1 MKKSLFTLTLFF
13 LIALFISC
21 TPIIKQDDL
30 CQNDANVIISL
41 SQPAARFTSSDT
53 YTLSYYTWKLIIY
66 EQNGT
71 IRKQEDFNGE
81 QTYQYQTK
89 LEPAVYHISLTGTK
103 GDSSSSNSAIPDTLQ
118 AEQTISVTEGE
129 KVKNVILVPHSVY
142 SGDGKLGIYITFNLQ
157 DTPSDDPITVDA
169 KLVNYYSKEEIPL
182 KVEDFSITTTNN
194 QETDAQAYQLETKS
208 TTDSSSDTRYISVP
222 SGLYKIYINLNYKV
236 NDLDKTITL
245 VDDRVDNLLE
255 VVPDSDET
263 KITSYILDLCSS
275 ARLKYFTYHDSPSS
289 EKKGNGSSADAPAY
303 LDDILK
309 KRYSNPN
316 ILEIVINDTT
326 STLSTSEETEVPPV
340 PNVDVNFLQE
350 GITYNLNFS
359 QTDNGYT
366 YSYCLKKTSPG
377 EITLTTTC
385 NSNLPLK
392 FTNSSSNHINI
403 TFTPDTSTDIPS
415 ITPSLGKGV
424 SLTYDNSTS
433 GTATSILIPS
443 DLQYNSYYENIPY
456 LIIKNPITES
466 SDIQPQLTTS
476 NQDQE
481 LDFSFATETTSDG
494 STSDDSTS
502 IKKYYLTTYSS
513 AKVPL
518 YTINSNK
525 IAYASLSDPGS
536 FKYIEDADITDLID
550 LTIDK
555 DNNLYLLYEY
565 TPESNTSPNNAYYK
579 VKKMPRDGNPSKTYI
594 IDNIDTD
601 KIPISV
607 KVGLDG
613 EIYLILESSFNHY
626 FAKLK
631 KNDTYDYYDVVSLS
645 EDSSSNQENI
655 ITSTITADSSG
666 NIFIAKCTTTIT
678 DDKKELR
685 TYTLTKYTVNGD
697 NVYTR
702 DDNYEPFLQ
711 LLCSVI
717 SDYPYITYNLE
728 GDSELKELFYS
739 GTDENGNTY
748 TSNNYLKLSDCYIK
762 GDYIY
767 ITVSLFNNACRGT
780 ILKINL
786 SDGKIAETPKLI
798 DENVYSSN
806 SYTHDEGKFYGP
818 SKIIAIKEDDL
829 YIVDEG
835 YIKDDSN
842 QPEKNSLIKLNLN
855 NLSSL
860 SRIKDIDGFYFSETS
875 YSFY

>member
-41 SQPAARFTSSDT
+41 SQPAARFTSSYT
-53 YTLSYYTWKLIIY
+53 YTLSDYTWQLIIY

-71 IRKQEDFNGE
+71 RREQKDFNGG

-103 GDSSSSNSAIPDTLQ
+103 GDSPSSNSAIPDTLQ

-142 SGDGKLGIYITFNLQ
+142 SGEGKLGIYITFNLQ
-157 DTPSDDPITVDA
+157 DAPSVDLITVAA

-182 KVEDFSITTTNN
+182 KVKDFLITTTEN
-194 QETDAQAYQLETKS
+194 QETNAQAYLLEFS
-208 TTDSSSDTRYISVP
+208 TTDSSSNTGYISVP

-236 NDLDKTITL
+236 NDMDKTITL

-263 KITSYILDLCSS
+263 KTTSYELNLCSS
-275 ARLKYFTYHDSPSS
+275 TKLKYFTYHGSPSS
-289 EKKGNGSSADAPAY
+289 ENKGNGSSADAPAY

-326 STLSTSEETEVPPV
+326 STLSTSEGTEVPPV
-340 PNVDVNFLQE
+340 PNVDVGLLQE
-350 GITYNLNFS
+350 GITYTLNFS
-359 QTDNGYT
+359 KTENDYT

-377 EITLTTTC
+377 EIELTASC
-385 NSNLPLK
+385 YSNDLPLR

-403 TFTPDTSTDIPS
+403 TFEPTYLYP

-424 SLTYDNSTS
+424 SLIYNNSTS
-433 GTATSILIPS
+433 ETGPSILIPS
-443 DLQYNSYYENIPY
+443 DLKYNPYYENIPY

-466 SDIQPQLTTS
+466 SDIPSQLTTS

-494 STSDDSTS
+494 STS

-518 YTINSNK
+518 YTINSNT
-525 IAYASLSDPGS
+525 IAYASLSNPDS

-565 TPESNTSPNNAYYK
+565 TPEAGTSQNNAYYK

-594 IDNIDTD
+594 IDNIEAGKT
-601 KIPISV
+601 PISV

-613 EIYLILESSFNHY
+613 EIYLTLDSSSNHS

-645 EDSSSNQENI
+645 EDSSSNLENI

-666 NIFIAKCTTTIT
+666 NIYIAKGTTTTT
-678 DDKKELR
+678 DQKELLL

-697 NVYTR
+697 NYKPVNDYGSS
-702 DDNYEPFLQ
+702 FLQ
-711 LLCSVI
+711 LLCSDS
-717 SDYPYITYNLE
+717 SDYPYKTYNLD

-739 GTDENGNTY
+739 G
-748 TSNNYLKLSDCYIK
+748 NNEDGSKAYSYNDYLKLSDCYIK

-767 ITVSLFNNACRGT
+767 ITVSLSVNKPCRGT

-798 DENVYSSN
+798 DENVYSSD
-806 SYTHDEGKFYGP
+806 SYNHDEGNFYGP

-835 YIKDDSN
+835 YIKDVSD
-842 QPEKNSLIKLNLN
+842 QPQKNSLIKLNLN

-860 SRIKDIDGFYFSETS
+860 FRIKDINEFDFSET
-875 YSFY
+875 YSF

>member
-30 CQNDANVIISL
+30 CQNDTNVIISL
-41 SQPAARFTSSDT
+41 SQPAARFTSSNT
-53 YTLSYYTWKLIIY
+53 YTLSDYTWKLIIY
-66 EQNGT
+66 EQNRT
-71 IRKQEDFNGE
+71 IREQKDFNGG

-142 SGDGKLGIYITFNLQ
+142 SGEGKLGIYITFNLQ
-157 DTPSDDPITVDA
+157 DTPSDAPINVAA

-182 KVEDFSITTTNN
+182 KAEDFLITFTDN
-194 QETDAQAYQLETKS
+194 QETSARAYQLESKS
-208 TTDSSSDTRYISVP
+208 TTDSSSNTRYISVP

-236 NDLDKTITL
+236 NGLDKTITL

-255 VVPDSDET
+255 VVPAKT
-263 KITSYILDLCSS
+263 TSYELNLCSS
-275 ARLKYFTYHDSPSS
+275 AKLKYFTYHGSLSS
-289 EKKGNGSSADAPAY
+289 ENKGNGSSADAPAY

-326 STLSTSEETEVPPV
+326 STLSTSEGTEVPPV
-340 PNVDVNFLQE
+340 PNVDVGLLQE
-350 GITYNLNFS
+350 GITYTLNFS
-359 QTDNGYT
+359 KTENDYT

-377 EITLTTTC
+377 EIELTASC
-385 NSNLPLK
+385 NSNDLPLR

-403 TFTPDTSTDIPS
+403 TFEPTYLYP

-433 GTATSILIPS
+433 ETGPSILIPS
-443 DLQYNSYYENIPY
+443 DLQYNPYYENIPY
-456 LIIKNPITES
+456 LIIKNSNIEG

-476 NQDQE
+476 NQE
-481 LDFSFATETTSDG
+481 LNFSFATETP
-494 STSDDSTS
+494 SDDSTS

-518 YTINSNK
+518 YTINNNE
-525 IAYASLSDPGS
+525 IAYASLSDPDS
-536 FKYIEDADITDLID
+536 FKYIEDADIANLID

-555 DNNLYLLYEY
+555 DNNLYLLYKYKQTVEP
-565 TPESNTSPNNAYYK
+565 TNSPYK

-594 IDNIDTD
+594 IDNIEAGKT
-601 KIPISV
+601 PISV

-613 EIYLILESSFNHY
+613 EIYLILESSSNHY

-631 KNDTYDYYDVVSLS
+631 KNDTCDYYDVVSLS
-645 EDSSSNQENI
+645 EDSSSNQEDI
-655 ITSTITADSSG
+655 KTSTITADSSG
-666 NIFIAKCTTTIT
+666 NIYIAKGTTTT
-678 DDKKELR
+678 TEQKELLL

-702 DDNYEPFLQ
+702 DDNYQPFLQ
-711 LLCSVI
+711 LSI
-717 SDYPYITYNLE
+717 DNTYYTYTLYGE
-728 GDSELKELFYS
+728 SELKELFYS
-739 GTDENGNTY
+739 GTDENDNNTY

-798 DENVYSSN
+798 DENVYSSG
-806 SYTHDEGKFYGP
+806 SYTHDEGNFYGP

-835 YIKDDSN
+835 YINDGSD
-842 QPEKNSLIKLNLN
+842 QPKKNSLIKLNLN

-860 SRIKDIDGFYFSETS
+860 SRIKDIDGFKFDFSETS

>member
-13 LIALFISC
+13 FIALFISC

-53 YTLSYYTWKLIIY
+53 YTLSDYTWNLIIY
-66 EQNGT
+66 EQNRT
-71 IRKQEDFNGE
+71 IREQKDFNGG

-103 GDSSSSNSAIPDTLQ
+103 GDSPSSNPAIPDTLQ

-142 SGDGKLGIYITFNLQ
+142 SGEGKLEILITSNLQ
-157 DTPSDDPITVDA
+157 DAPSVDLITVAA

-182 KVEDFSITTTNN
+182 KVEDFSITITNN
-194 QETDAQAYQLETKS
+194 QETNAQAYQLKSKS
-208 TTDSSSDTRYISVP
+208 TTESSSNTGYISVP

-263 KITSYILDLCSS
+263 KTTSYELNLCSS
-275 ARLKYFTYHDSPSS
+275 TKLKYFTYHGSPSS
-289 EKKGNGSSADAPAY
+289 ENKGNGSSADAPAY

-326 STLSTSEETEVPPV
+326 SILSTSEGTEVPPV
-340 PNVDVNFLQE
+340 PNVDVGLLQE
-350 GITYNLNFS
+350 GITYTLNFS
-359 QTDNGYT
+359 KTENGYT
-366 YSYCLKKTSPG
+366 YSLKKTSSG

-385 NSNLPLK
+385 NSDLPLR
-392 FTNSSSNHINI
+392 FINSSSNHINI
-403 TFTPDTSTDIPS
+403 TFTPDTNTDISS

-424 SLTYDNSTS
+424 SLTYDNSTSS

-456 LIIKNPITES
+456 LIIKNPNIEG

-494 STSDDSTS
+494 SIS

-518 YTINSNK
+518 YTIDYNK

-536 FKYIEDADITDLID
+536 FKFIEDADIANLID

-565 TPESNTSPNNAYYK
+565 TVESADYPYK

-594 IDNIDTD
+594 INTD
-601 KIPISV
+601 DVDKTPISV

-613 EIYLILESSFNHY
+613 EIYLILESSSNHY

-631 KNDTYDYYDVVSLS
+631 KADDNDNYYVDSDNNLS
-645 EDSSSNQENI
+645 KDKYSKQEDI
-655 ITSTITADSSG
+655 KTSTITADSSG
-666 NIFIAKCTTTIT
+666 NIYIAKDTLTTTT
-678 DDKKELR
+678 NQKELH

-711 LLCSVI
+711 LLCSDS
-717 SDYPYITYNLE
+717 SDYPYKTYNLDGD

-739 GTDENGNTY
+739 GNTGDTKNY
-748 TSNNYLKLSDCYIK
+748 SSNDYLKLSDCYIK

-767 ITVSLFNNACRGT
+767 ITVSLFSNACRGT
-780 ILKINL
+780 ILKIKL

-798 DENVYSSN
+798 DENVYSSG
-806 SYTHDEGKFYGP
+806 SYTHDEGNFYGP

-835 YIKDDSN
+835 CTKKSGELPIN
-842 QPEKNSLIKLNLN
+842 KNSLIKLNLN

-860 SRIKDIDGFYFSETS
+860 SRIKDIDGFDFSETY
-875 YSFY
+875 YSF

>member
-41 SQPAARFTSSDT
+41 SQPAARFTSSYT
-53 YTLSYYTWKLIIY
+53 YTLSDYTWKLIIY

-71 IRKQEDFNGE
+71 IRKQEDFNGG

-103 GDSSSSNSAIPDTLQ
+103 GDSPSLAIPDTLQ

-142 SGDGKLGIYITFNLQ
+142 SGKGELGILIDFNLQ
-157 DTPSDDPITVDA
+157 DTPSDDPINVDA

-182 KVEDFSITTTNN
+182 KDLSITNN
-194 QETDAQAYQLETKS
+194 QETNAQAYLLEIS
-208 TTDSSSDTRYISVP
+208 PTDSSSNTGYISVT

-236 NDLDKTITL
+236 NDMDKTITL

-255 VVPDSDET
+255 VVSDKT
-263 KITSYILDLCSS
+263 TSYLLDLCSS
-275 ARLKYFTYHDSPSS
+275 TKLKYFTYHGSPSS

-326 STLSTSEETEVPPV
+326 STLSTSEGTEVPPV
-340 PNVDVNFLQE
+340 PNVDVDLLQE
-350 GITYNLNFS
+350 GITYTLNFS
-359 QTDNGYT
+359 KTENDYT
-366 YSYCLKKTSPG
+366 YSLKKTSPE

-385 NSNLPLK
+385 NSDLPLR

-403 TFTPDTSTDIPS
+403 TFTPDTDTDIPS

-433 GTATSILIPS
+433 SGTATSILIPS
-443 DLQYNSYYENIPY
+443 DLKYNSYYENIPY

-466 SDIQPQLTTS
+466 SDITSKLATS

-481 LDFSFATETTSDG
+481 LDFSFATETTSD
-494 STSDDSTS
+494 DSTS

-513 AKVPL
+513 TKVPL
-518 YTINSNK
+518 YTIDKNK
-525 IAYASLSDPGS
+525 IAYASFSDPDS
-536 FKYIEDADITDLID
+536 FKYIEDADIANLID

-565 TPESNTSPNNAYYK
+565 TPEPDISADYPYK

-594 IDNIDTD
+594 INNTDDVD

-613 EIYLILESSFNHY
+613 EIYLILETSSSSSPNHY

-631 KNDTYDYYDVVSLS
+631 KNENTGYDANSENNLS
-645 EDSSSNQENI
+645 KDKYSKQENI

-666 NIFIAKCTTTIT
+666 NIYIAKGTTTTT
-678 DDKKELR
+678 DDQELL

-711 LLCSVI
+711 LSSVS
-717 SDYPYITYNLE
+717 SDNYYKTYNLY
-728 GDSELKELFYS
+728 GNSKLKELFYS
-739 GTDENGNTY
+739 GTDKNGINTY
-748 TSNNYLKLSDCYIK
+748 TSNKYLKLSDCYIK

-786 SDGKIAETPKLI
+786 SDGNIAETPKLI
-798 DENVYSSN
+798 DENVYSSD
-806 SYTHDEGKFYGP
+806 SYNHDEGNFYGP

-835 YIKDDSN
+835 CIKNGSD
-842 QPEKNSLIKLNLN
+842 QAKKNSLIKLNLN

-860 SRIKDIDGFYFSETS
+860 SRIKDINEFDFDFSETS
-875 YSFY
+875 YSF

>member
-53 YTLSYYTWKLIIY
+53 YTLSDYTWKLIIY

-71 IRKQEDFNGE
+71 IREQKDFNGG

-103 GDSSSSNSAIPDTLQ
+103 GDSPSLAIPDTLQ

-142 SGDGKLGIYITFNLQ
+142 SGEGELGILIDFNLQ
-157 DTPSDDPITVDA
+157 DTLSDAPINVDA

-182 KVEDFSITTTNN
+182 KDLSITNN
-194 QETDAQAYQLETKS
+194 QETNAQAYLLEIS
-208 TTDSSSDTRYISVP
+208 TTDSSSNTRYISVP
-222 SGLYKIYINLNYKV
+222 SGLYKIYINLYYKV

-255 VVPDSDET
+255 VVSDKT
-263 KITSYILDLCSS
+263 TSYLLDLCSS
-275 ARLKYFTYHDSPSS
+275 TKLKYFTYHGSPSS
-289 EKKGNGSSADAPAY
+289 ENKGNGSSADAPAY

-326 STLSTSEETEVPPV
+326 STLSTSEGTEVPPV
-340 PNVDVNFLQE
+340 PNVDVGLLQE
-350 GITYNLNFS
+350 GITYTLNFS
-359 QTDNGYT
+359 NTDNDYT
-366 YSYCLKKTSPG
+366 YSLKKTSPG

-385 NSNLPLK
+385 NSDLPLR

-403 TFTPDTSTDIPS
+403 TFTPDTNTDIPS

-443 DLQYNSYYENIPY
+443 DLKYNSYYENIPY

-466 SDIQPQLTTS
+466 SDIPSQLTTS

-494 STSDDSTS
+494 STS

-518 YTINSNK
+518 YTINDK
-525 IAYASLSDPGS
+525 IAYASLSNPDS
-536 FKYIEDADITDLID
+536 FKYIEDADIAKLID

-555 DNNLYLLYEY
+555 DNNLYLLYKY
-565 TPESNTSPNNAYYK
+565 NQTDKPTNSPYK

-594 IDNIDTD
+594 IDNIEAGKT
-601 KIPISV
+601 PISV

-613 EIYLILESSFNHY
+613 EIYLILESSSNHY

-631 KNDTYDYYDVVSLS
+631 KKDTADYYDVVSLS
-645 EDSSSNQENI
+645 EDSSSNLENI

-666 NIFIAKCTTTIT
+666 NIFIAKGTTTT
-678 DDKKELR
+678 DDQKELL

-711 LLCSVI
+711 LLS
-717 SDYPYITYNLE
+717 SDDYRTYNLE
-728 GDSELKELFYS
+728 GDSKLKELFYS
-739 GTDENGNTY
+739 GNTGDTKNY
-748 TSNNYLKLSDCYIK
+748 SYNNYLKLSDCYIK

-767 ITVSLFNNACRGT
+767 ITVSLSFNKACRGT

-798 DENVYSSN
+798 DENVYSSD
-806 SYTHDEGKFYGP
+806 SYNHDEGNFYGP

-835 YIKDDSN
+835 CIKADSG
-842 QPEKNSLIKLNLN
+842 QKEKNSLIKLNLN

>member
-41 SQPAARFTSSDT
+41 SQPAARFTSSYT
-53 YTLSYYTWKLIIY
+53 YTLSDYTWKLIIY
-66 EQNGT
+66 EQNRT
-71 IRKQEDFNGE
+71 IREQKDFNGG

-103 GDSSSSNSAIPDTLQ
+103 GDSPSSKSAIPDTLQ

-142 SGDGKLGIYITFNLQ
+142 SVEGKLEILITSNLQ
-157 DTPSDDPITVDA
+157 DTPSDDPINVDA

-182 KVEDFSITTTNN
+182 KVEDFSITITNN
-194 QETDAQAYQLETKS
+194 QETNAQAYLLEIS

-275 ARLKYFTYHDSPSS
+275 AKLKYFTYHGSPSS

-326 STLSTSEETEVPPV
+326 STLSTSEGTEVPPV
-340 PNVDVNFLQE
+340 PNIDVDLLQE
-350 GITYNLNFS
+350 GITYTLNFS
-359 QTDNGYT
+359 NTDNDYT
-366 YSYCLKKTSPG
+366 YSLKKTSPG
-377 EITLTTTC
+377 EIELTASC
-385 NSNLPLK
+385 NSNDLPLR

-403 TFTPDTSTDIPS
+403 TFTLDTNTDILS

-433 GTATSILIPS
+433 ETGPSILIPS
-443 DLQYNSYYENIPY
+443 DLQYNPYYENIPY
-456 LIIKNPITES
+456 LIIKNSNIEG
-466 SDIQPQLTTS
+466 SDIQPQLTIS
-476 NQDQE
+476 NQE

-494 STSDDSTS
+494 SIS

-518 YTINSNK
+518 YTIKDK
-525 IAYASLSDPGS
+525 IAYASLSNPDS
-536 FKYIEDADITDLID
+536 FKYIEDADIAKLID

-555 DNNLYLLYEY
+555 DNNLYLLYKY
-565 TPESNTSPNNAYYK
+565 NQSTNSPYK

-594 IDNIDTD
+594 IDNIEAGKT
-601 KIPISV
+601 PISV

-613 EIYLILESSFNHY
+613 EIYLTLDSSSNHS

-645 EDSSSNQENI
+645 EDSSSNLENI

-666 NIFIAKCTTTIT
+666 NIYIAKGTTTT
-678 DDKKELR
+678 TEQKELLL

-711 LLCSVI
+711 LSI
-717 SDYPYITYNLE
+717 DNTYYTYTLY

-739 GTDENGNTY
+739 GNNEDGSKAY

-767 ITVSLFNNACRGT
+767 ITVSLSFNKACRGT

-806 SYTHDEGKFYGP
+806 SYTHDERNFYGP

-835 YIKDDSN
+835 CIKVDSG
-842 QPEKNSLIKLNLN
+842 QKEKNSLIKLNLN

>member
-53 YTLSYYTWKLIIY
+53 YTLSDYTWKLIIY
-66 EQNGT
+66 EQNRT
-71 IRKQEDFNGE
+71 IREQKDFNGG

-103 GDSSSSNSAIPDTLQ
+103 GDSPSLAIPDTLQ

-142 SGDGKLGIYITFNLQ
+142 SGEGKLGIYITFNLQ
-157 DTPSDDPITVDA
+157 DTLSDDPINVDA

-182 KVEDFSITTTNN
+182 KDLSITNN
-194 QETDAQAYQLETKS
+194 QETNAQAYLLEIS
-208 TTDSSSDTRYISVP
+208 PTDSSSNTGYISVP

-255 VVPDSDET
+255 VVSDKT
-263 KITSYILDLCSS
+263 TSYLLDLCSS
-275 ARLKYFTYHDSPSS
+275 TKLKYFTYHGSPSS

-326 STLSTSEETEVPPV
+326 STLSTSEGTEVPPV
-340 PNVDVNFLQE
+340 PNVDVDLLQE
-350 GITYNLNFS
+350 GITYTLNFS
-359 QTDNGYT
+359 NTDNDYT
-366 YSYCLKKTSPG
+366 YSLKKTSPG
-377 EITLTTTC
+377 EITLTTSCT
-385 NSNLPLK
+385 SSDLPLR

-403 TFTPDTSTDIPS
+403 TFEPTYLYP
-415 ITPSLGKGV
+415 ITPSLGEGV
-424 SLTYDNSTS
+424 SLIYNNNSTS
-433 GTATSILIPS
+433 ETGPSILIPS
-443 DLQYNSYYENIPY
+443 DLKYNPYYENIPY
-456 LIIKNPITES
+456 LIIKNSNIEG

-476 NQDQE
+476 NQE
-481 LDFSFATETTSDG
+481 LEDFSFATETTSDG
-494 STSDDSTS
+494 SIS

-536 FKYIEDADITDLID
+536 FKYIEDADIAKLID

-555 DNNLYLLYEY
+555 DNNLYLLYKY
-565 TPESNTSPNNAYYK
+565 NQTDKPTNSPYK

-594 IDNIDTD
+594 IDNIEAGKT
-601 KIPISV
+601 PISV

-613 EIYLILESSFNHY
+613 EIYLILESSSNHY

-631 KNDTYDYYDVVSLS
+631 KNDTTGNYDANSENNLS
-645 EDSSSNQENI
+645 KDKDSKQESI

-666 NIFIAKCTTTIT
+666 NIYIAKGTTTT
-678 DDKKELR
+678 TEQKELL

-697 NVYTR
+697 DYDPVKDYGSS
-702 DDNYEPFLQ
+702 FLQ
-711 LLCSVI
+711 LSI
-717 SDYPYITYNLE
+717 DNTYNLY

-739 GTDENGNTY
+739 GTDENGDKTY
-748 TSNNYLKLSDCYIK
+748 TSKNYLKLSDCYIK

-798 DENVYSSN
+798 DENVYSSI

-818 SKIIAIKEDDL
+818 SKIIAIKEEDL

-835 YIKDDSN
+835 CIKDGNGSN
-842 QPEKNSLIKLNLN
+842 QPKKNSLIKLNLN

-860 SRIKDIDGFYFSETS
+860 SRIKDIDGFNFSETY

>member
-30 CQNDANVIISL
+30 CQNDTNVIISL

-53 YTLSYYTWKLIIY
+53 YTLSDYTWKLIIY
-66 EQNGT
+66 EQNRT
-71 IRKQEDFNGE
+71 IREQKDFNGG

-103 GDSSSSNSAIPDTLQ
+103 GDSPSLAIPDTLQ

-142 SGDGKLGIYITFNLQ
+142 SGEGKLGIYITFNLQ
-157 DTPSDDPITVDA
+157 DAPSVDLITVDA

-182 KVEDFSITTTNN
+182 KVEDFSIATTNN
-194 QETDAQAYQLETKS
+194 QETNAQAYQLESKS
-208 TTDSSSDTRYISVP
+208 TTDSSSNTGYISVP
-222 SGLYKIYINLNYKV
+222 SGLYKIYINLYYKV
-236 NDLDKTITL
+236 NDMDKTITL

-255 VVPDSDET
+255 VVSDKT
-263 KITSYILDLCSS
+263 TSYLLDLCSS
-275 ARLKYFTYHDSPSS
+275 TKLKYFTYHGSPSS
-289 EKKGNGSSADAPAY
+289 ENKGNGSSADAPAY

-326 STLSTSEETEVPPV
+326 STLSTSEGTEVPPV
-340 PNVDVNFLQE
+340 PNVDVDLLQE
-350 GITYNLNFS
+350 GITYTLNFS
-359 QTDNGYT
+359 KTENDYT
-366 YSYCLKKTSPG
+366 YSLKKTSPE

-385 NSNLPLK
+385 NSDLPLR

-403 TFTPDTSTDIPS
+403 TFTPDTDTDIPS
-415 ITPSLGKGV
+415 ITPSLGEGV

-433 GTATSILIPS
+433 GPTTSILIPS
-443 DLQYNSYYENIPY
+443 DLKYNSYYENIPY

-466 SDIQPQLTTS
+466 SDIPSQLATS
-476 NQDQE
+476 NQE

-494 STSDDSTS
+494 STS

-513 AKVPL
+513 TKVPL
-518 YTINSNK
+518 YTIKDK
-525 IAYASLSDPGS
+525 IAYASLSNPDS
-536 FKYIEDADITDLID
+536 FKYIEDADIAKLID

-555 DNNLYLLYEY
+555 DNNLYLLYKY
-565 TPESNTSPNNAYYK
+565 NQSTNSPYK

-594 IDNIDTD
+594 IDNIKDGKT
-601 KIPISV
+601 PISV

-613 EIYLILESSFNHY
+613 EIYLTLDSSSNHS

-631 KNDTYDYYDVVSLS
+631 KNDTTGNYDANSENNLS
-645 EDSSSNQENI
+645 KDKDSKQENI

-666 NIFIAKCTTTIT
+666 NIYIAKGTTTTT
-678 DDKKELR
+678 DDQELL

-711 LLCSVI
+711 LSSVS
-717 SDYPYITYNLE
+717 SDNYYKTYNLY

-739 GTDENGNTY
+739 GTDENGINY
-748 TSNNYLKLSDCYIK
+748 TSNKYLKLSDCYIK

-786 SDGKIAETPKLI
+786 SDGKIAETPRLI
-798 DENVYSSN
+798 DENVYSSG
-806 SYTHDEGKFYGP
+806 SYTHDERNFYGP

>member
-21 TPIIKQDDL
+21 TPIIKQNDL

-53 YTLSYYTWKLIIY
+53 YTLSDYTWKLIIY

-71 IRKQEDFNGE
+71 IREQKDFNGG

-103 GDSSSSNSAIPDTLQ
+103 GDSPSSNSDIPDTLQ

-142 SGDGKLGIYITFNLQ
+142 SGKGKLGIYITFNLQ
-157 DTPSDDPITVDA
+157 DAPSVDLITVAA

-182 KVEDFSITTTNN
+182 KDLSITNNSEITNN
-194 QETDAQAYQLETKS
+194 QETNAQAYLLEIS
-208 TTDSSSDTRYISVP
+208 TTDSSSNTRYISVP

-236 NDLDKTITL
+236 NGLDKTITL

-275 ARLKYFTYHDSPSS
+275 AKLKYFTYHGSPSS

-326 STLSTSEETEVPPV
+326 STLSTSEGTEVPPV
-340 PNVDVNFLQE
+340 PNVNVGLLQE
-350 GITYNLNFS
+350 GITYTLNFS
-359 QTDNGYT
+359 KIEEVYT

-377 EITLTTTC
+377 EITLTASC
-385 NSNLPLK
+385 NSNDLPLR

-403 TFTPDTSTDIPS
+403 TFTPDTNTDIPS
-415 ITPSLGKGV
+415 ITPSLGKGI

-433 GTATSILIPS
+433 EPTTSILIPS
-443 DLQYNSYYENIPY
+443 DLQYNPYYENIPY
-456 LIIKNPITES
+456 LIIKNPITEGF
-466 SDIQPQLTTS
+466 DIQPQLTTS
-476 NQDQE
+476 NQE

-494 STSDDSTS
+494 S
-502 IKKYYLTTYSS
+502 IKYYLTTYSS

-518 YTINSNK
+518 YTIDYNE
-525 IAYASLSDPGS
+525 IAYASLSDPDS
-536 FKYIEDADITDLID
+536 FKFIEDADIANLID

-565 TPESNTSPNNAYYK
+565 TPETDISAEYPYK

-594 IDNIDTD
+594 INNTDDFD

-613 EIYLILESSFNHY
+613 EIYLILESSSNHY

-631 KNDTYDYYDVVSLS
+631 KNDDNDNYYVDSDNNLS
-645 EDSSSNQENI
+645 KDKDSKQENI

-666 NIFIAKCTTTIT
+666 NIYIAKGTTTT
-678 DDKKELR
+678 TEQKELLL

-697 NVYTR
+697 N
-702 DDNYEPFLQ
+702 YEPVNNYGSSFLQ
-711 LLCSVI
+711 LSSVS
-717 SDYPYITYNLE
+717 SDNYYKTYNLE

-798 DENVYSSN
+798 DKNVYSSD
-806 SYTHDEGKFYGP
+806 SYNHDEGNFYGP

-835 YIKDDSN
+835 CIKNGSD
-842 QPEKNSLIKLNLN
+842 ETKKNSLIKLNLN

-860 SRIKDIDGFYFSETS
+860 SRIKDINEFDFSEIN
-875 YSFY
+875 YSL

>member
-30 CQNDANVIISL
+30 CQNDTNVIISL

-53 YTLSYYTWKLIIY
+53 YTLSDYTWKLIIY
-66 EQNGT
+66 EQNRT
-71 IRKQEDFNGE
+71 IREQKDFNGG

-103 GDSSSSNSAIPDTLQ
+103 GDSPSSNSAIPDTLQ

-129 KVKNVILVPHSVY
+129 KIKNVILVPHSVY
-142 SGDGKLGIYITFNLQ
+142 SGVGKLGIYITFNLQ
-157 DTPSDDPITVDA
+157 DTPPNGSITVDA

-182 KVEDFSITTTNN
+182 KDLSITNN
-194 QETDAQAYQLETKS
+194 QETNAQAYQLESKS
-208 TTDSSSDTRYISVP
+208 TTDSSPNTGAISVP

-236 NDLDKTITL
+236 NDMDKTITL

-255 VVPDSDET
+255 VVPDSDKT
-263 KITSYILDLCSS
+263 KITSYLLDLCSS
-275 ARLKYFTYHDSPSS
+275 TKLKYFTYHGSPSS
-289 EKKGNGSSADAPAY
+289 ENKGNGSSADAPAY

-326 STLSTSEETEVPPV
+326 STLSTSEGTEVPPV
-340 PNVDVNFLQE
+340 PNVNVGLLQE
-350 GITYNLNFS
+350 GITYTLNFS
-359 QTDNGYT
+359 KTENDYT
-366 YSYCLKKTSPG
+366 YSYCLKKTSPE

-385 NSNLPLK
+385 NSDLPLR

-403 TFTPDTSTDIPS
+403 TFTPDTNSDIPS
-415 ITPSLGKGV
+415 IAPFLEKGV
-424 SLTYDNSTS
+424 SLIYNNSTS
-433 GTATSILIPS
+433 ETGPSISIPS
-443 DLQYNSYYENIPY
+443 DLKYNPYYENIPY

-466 SDIQPQLTTS
+466 SDIPSQLTTS

-481 LDFSFATETTSDG
+481 LDFSFATETP
-494 STSDDSTS
+494 SDDSTS

-518 YTINSNK
+518 YTINDK
-525 IAYASLSDPGS
+525 IAYASLSNPDS
-536 FKYIEDADITDLID
+536 FKYIEDADIAELID

-555 DNNLYLLYEY
+555 DNNLYLLYKYNQTVEP
-565 TPESNTSPNNAYYK
+565 TNSSYK

-594 IDNIDTD
+594 IDNIEAGKT
-601 KIPISV
+601 PISV

-613 EIYLILESSFNHY
+613 EIYLTLKTSSSSSPNHY

-631 KNDTYDYYDVVSLS
+631 KNDNTGYDANSENNLS
-645 EDSSSNQENI
+645 KDKDSKQENI

-666 NIFIAKCTTTIT
+666 NIYIAKGTTTT
-678 DDKKELR
+678 TEQKELLL

-697 NVYTR
+697 N
-702 DDNYEPFLQ
+702 YEPVNNYGSSFLQ
-711 LLCSVI
+711 LSSVS
-717 SDYPYITYNLE
+717 SDNYYKTYNLE

-798 DENVYSSN
+798 DKNVYSSD
-806 SYTHDEGKFYGP
+806 SYTHDEGNFYGP

-835 YIKDDSN
+835 YIEDGSN
-842 QPEKNSLIKLNLN
+842 QPKKNSLIKLNLN

-860 SRIKDIDGFYFSETS
+860 SRIKDINEFDFSETS
-875 YSFY
+875 YSF

>member
-1 MKKSLFTLTLFF
+1 M
-13 LIALFISC
+13 
-21 TPIIKQDDL
+21 
-30 CQNDANVIISL
+30 
-41 SQPAARFTSSDT
+41 
-53 YTLSYYTWKLIIY
+53 
-66 EQNGT
+66 
-71 IRKQEDFNGE
+71 
-81 QTYQYQTK
+81 
-89 LEPAVYHISLTGTK
+89 
-103 GDSSSSNSAIPDTLQ
+103 
-118 AEQTISVTEGE
+118 
-129 KVKNVILVPHSVY
+129 
-142 SGDGKLGIYITFNLQ
+142 
-157 DTPSDDPITVDA
+157 
-169 KLVNYYSKEEIPL
+169 
-182 KVEDFSITTTNN
+182 
-194 QETDAQAYQLETKS
+194 
-208 TTDSSSDTRYISVP
+208 
-222 SGLYKIYINLNYKV
+222 
-236 NDLDKTITL
+236 
-245 VDDRVDNLLE
+245 
-255 VVPDSDET
+255 
-263 KITSYILDLCSS
+263 
-275 ARLKYFTYHDSPSS
+275 
-289 EKKGNGSSADAPAY
+289 
-303 LDDILK
+303 
-309 KRYSNPN
+309 
-316 ILEIVINDTT
+316 
-326 STLSTSEETEVPPV
+326 
-340 PNVDVNFLQE
+340 
-350 GITYNLNFS
+350 
-359 QTDNGYT
+359 
-366 YSYCLKKTSPG
+366 KKTSPG

-385 NSNLPLK
+385 NSNDLPLR

-403 TFTPDTSTDIPS
+403 TFEPTYLYP
-415 ITPSLGKGV
+415 ITPSLGEGV

-433 GTATSILIPS
+433 GPTTSILIPS

-466 SDIQPQLTTS
+466 FDIPSQLTTS

-494 STSDDSTS
+494 STS

-513 AKVPL
+513 TKVPL
-518 YTINSNK
+518 YTINDK
-525 IAYASLSDPGS
+525 IAYASLSNPGS

-555 DNNLYLLYEY
+555 DNNLYLLYKY
-565 TPESNTSPNNAYYK
+565 TPEAGTSQNNAYYK

-594 IDNIDTD
+594 IDNIETG
-601 KIPISV
+601 KTPISV

-613 EIYLILESSFNHY
+613 EIYLILKTSSSSSPNHY

-631 KNDTYDYYDVVSLS
+631 KNDNTGYDANSENNLS
-645 EDSSSNQENI
+645 KDKDSKQENI

-666 NIFIAKCTTTIT
+666 NIYIAKGTTTTTT
-678 DDKKELR
+678 DDKKELL

-711 LLCSVI
+711 LSV
-717 SDYPYITYNLE
+717 DKTNYTYNLY

-739 GTDENGNTY
+739 GTDENDNNTY

-798 DENVYSSN
+798 DENVYSSD
-806 SYTHDEGKFYGP
+806 SYNHDEGNFYGP

-835 YIKDDSN
+835 CIKGDGSD
-842 QPEKNSLIKLNLN
+842 PIKKNSLIKLNLN

-860 SRIKDIDGFYFSETS
+860 SRIKDIDGFNFSETY

>member
-53 YTLSYYTWKLIIY
+53 YTLSDYTWNLIIY
-66 EQNGT
+66 EQNRT
-71 IRKQEDFNGE
+71 IREQKDFNGG

-103 GDSSSSNSAIPDTLQ
+103 GDSPSSNPAIPDTLQ

-142 SGDGKLGIYITFNLQ
+142 SGEGKLGIYITFNLQ
-157 DTPSDDPITVDA
+157 DTPSDAPITVDA

-194 QETDAQAYQLETKS
+194 QETNAQAYLLEIS
-208 TTDSSSDTRYISVP
+208 TTDSSSNTGYISVP

-275 ARLKYFTYHDSPSS
+275 TKLKYFTYHGSPSS

-326 STLSTSEETEVPPV
+326 STLSTSEGTEVPPV
-340 PNVDVNFLQE
+340 PNVDVGLLQE
-350 GITYNLNFS
+350 GITYTLNFS
-359 QTDNGYT
+359 KTENDYT

-377 EITLTTTC
+377 EIELTASC
-385 NSNLPLK
+385 YSNDLPLR

-403 TFTPDTSTDIPS
+403 TFEPTYLYP

-424 SLTYDNSTS
+424 SLIYNNNSTS
-433 GTATSILIPS
+433 ETGPSILIPS
-443 DLQYNSYYENIPY
+443 DLKYNPYYENIPY
-456 LIIKNPITES
+456 LIIKGF
-466 SDIQPQLTTS
+466 DIQPQLTTS

-494 STSDDSTS
+494 SIS

-518 YTINSNK
+518 YTIDYNEIDYNE
-525 IAYASLSDPGS
+525 IAYASLSDPDS
-536 FKYIEDADITDLID
+536 FKYIEDADIANLID

-555 DNNLYLLYEY
+555 DNNLYLLYKYKQTVEP
-565 TPESNTSPNNAYYK
+565 TNSPYK

-594 IDNIDTD
+594 IDNIEAGKT
-601 KIPISV
+601 PISV

-613 EIYLILESSFNHY
+613 EIYLILESSSNHY

-631 KNDTYDYYDVVSLS
+631 KNDTCDYYDVVSLS
-645 EDSSSNQENI
+645 EDSSSNQEDI
-655 ITSTITADSSG
+655 KTSTITADSSG
-666 NIFIAKCTTTIT
+666 NIYIAKGTTTT
-678 DDKKELR
+678 TEQKELLL

-702 DDNYEPFLQ
+702 DDNYQPFLQ
-711 LLCSVI
+711 LSI
-717 SDYPYITYNLE
+717 DNTYYTYTLYGE
-728 GDSELKELFYS
+728 SELKELFYS
-739 GTDENGNTY
+739 GTDENDNNTY

-767 ITVSLFNNACRGT
+767 ITVSLSFNKACRGT

-786 SDGKIAETPKLI
+786 SDGKIAETSKLI
-798 DENVYSSN
+798 DKKVYEDSSD
-806 SYTHDEGKFYGP
+806 SYTHDERNFYGP

-835 YIKDDSN
+835 CIKVDSG
-842 QPEKNSLIKLNLN
+842 QKEKNSLIKLNLN

>member
-41 SQPAARFTSSDT
+41 SQPAARFTSSYP
-53 YTLSYYTWKLIIY
+53 YTLSDYTWKLIIY
-66 EQNGT
+66 EQNRT
-71 IRKQEDFNGE
+71 IREQKDFNGG

-103 GDSSSSNSAIPDTLQ
+103 GDSPSSAIPDTLQ

-142 SGDGKLGIYITFNLQ
+142 SGEGKLEILITSNLQ
-157 DTPSDDPITVDA
+157 DAPSVDLITVAA

-182 KVEDFSITTTNN
+182 KVEDFSITITNN
-194 QETDAQAYQLETKS
+194 QETNAQAYQLKSKS
-208 TTDSSSDTRYISVP
+208 TTESSSNTGAISVP

-236 NDLDKTITL
+236 NDMDKTITL

-255 VVPDSDET
+255 VVPDKT
-263 KITSYILDLCSS
+263 TSYILDLCSS
-275 ARLKYFTYHDSPSS
+275 TKLNYFTYHGSPSS
-289 EKKGNGSSADAPAY
+289 ENKGNGSSADAPAY

-326 STLSTSEETEVPPV
+326 STLSTSEGTEVPPV
-340 PNVDVNFLQE
+340 PNVDVDLLQE
-350 GITYNLNFS
+350 GITYTLNFS
-359 QTDNGYT
+359 KTENDYT
-366 YSYCLKKTSPG
+366 YSLKKTSPE
-377 EITLTTTC
+377 EIELTASC
-385 NSNLPLK
+385 NSNDLPLR

-403 TFTPDTSTDIPS
+403 TFEPTYLYP
-415 ITPSLGKGV
+415 ITPSLGEGV
-424 SLTYDNSTS
+424 SLIYNNNSTS
-433 GTATSILIPS
+433 ETGPSILIPS
-443 DLQYNSYYENIPY
+443 DLKYNSYYENIPY

-466 SDIQPQLTTS
+466 SDIPSQLATS

-494 STSDDSTS
+494 STS

-513 AKVPL
+513 TKVPL
-518 YTINSNK
+518 YTINNNE

-536 FKYIEDADITDLID
+536 FKYIEDADIAKLID

-555 DNNLYLLYEY
+555 DNNLYLLYKY
-565 TPESNTSPNNAYYK
+565 NQSTNSPYK

-594 IDNIDTD
+594 IDNIEAGKT
-601 KIPISV
+601 PISV

-613 EIYLILESSFNHY
+613 EIYLTLDSSSNHS

-631 KNDTYDYYDVVSLS
+631 KNDYTGYDANSDNNLS
-645 EDSSSNQENI
+645 KDKESKQENI

-666 NIFIAKCTTTIT
+666 NIYIAKGTTTTT
-678 DDKKELR
+678 DQKELL

-697 NVYTR
+697 DYDPVKDYGSS
-702 DDNYEPFLQ
+702 FLQ
-711 LLCSVI
+711 LLCSDS
-717 SDYPYITYNLE
+717 SDYPYKTYNLE

-739 GTDENGNTY
+739 G
-748 TSNNYLKLSDCYIK
+748 NNEDGSKAYSYNDHLKLSDCYIK

-767 ITVSLFNNACRGT
+767 ITVSLSVNKPCRGT

-786 SDGKIAETPKLI
+786 SDGKIAESPKLI
-798 DENVYSSN
+798 DENLYSSGP
-806 SYTHDEGKFYGP
+806 YTHDEGNFYGP

-835 YIKDDSN
+835 CIKGDCSDPTN
-842 QPEKNSLIKLNLN
+842 KNSLIKLNLN

-860 SRIKDIDGFYFSETS
+860 SRIKDIDRFYFSETY
-875 YSFY
+875 YSF

>member
-30 CQNDANVIISL
+30 CQNDTNVIISL

-53 YTLSYYTWKLIIY
+53 YTLSDYTWKLIIY
-66 EQNGT
+66 EQNRT
-71 IRKQEDFNGE
+71 IREQKDFNGG

-142 SGDGKLGIYITFNLQ
+142 SGEGKLGIYIAFNLQ
-157 DTPSDDPITVDA
+157 DAPSVDLITVDA

-182 KVEDFSITTTNN
+182 KVEDFLITTTDN
-194 QETDAQAYQLETKS
+194 QETSARAYQLES
-208 TTDSSSDTRYISVP
+208 TSSNNGAISVP

-236 NDLDKTITL
+236 NGLDKTTTL

-263 KITSYILDLCSS
+263 KTTSYELNLCSS
-275 ARLKYFTYHDSPSS
+275 TKLKYFTYHGSPSS
-289 EKKGNGSSADAPAY
+289 ENKGNGSSADAPAY

-326 STLSTSEETEVPPV
+326 STLSTSEGTEVPPV
-340 PNVDVNFLQE
+340 PNVDVDLLQE
-350 GITYNLNFS
+350 GITYTLNFS
-359 QTDNGYT
+359 KTENDYT
-366 YSYCLKKTSPG
+366 YSLKKTSPG
-377 EITLTTTC
+377 EIELTASC
-385 NSNLPLK
+385 NSNDLPLR

-403 TFTPDTSTDIPS
+403 TFTPDTDTDIPS

-433 GTATSILIPS
+433 ETGPSISIPS
-443 DLQYNSYYENIPY
+443 DLKYNPYYENIPY

-466 SDIQPQLTTS
+466 SDIPSQLTTS

-494 STSDDSTS
+494 SIS

-513 AKVPL
+513 TKVPL
-518 YTINSNK
+518 YTIKDK
-525 IAYASLSDPGS
+525 IAYASLSNPDS
-536 FKYIEDADITDLID
+536 FKYIEDADIAKLID

-555 DNNLYLLYEY
+555 DNNLYLLYKY
-565 TPESNTSPNNAYYK
+565 TPEAGTSPNNAYYK

-594 IDNIDTD
+594 IDNIETG
-601 KIPISV
+601 KTPISV

-613 EIYLILESSFNHY
+613 EIYLILKTSSSSSPNHY

-631 KNDTYDYYDVVSLS
+631 KNDNTGYDANSENNLS
-645 EDSSSNQENI
+645 KDKDSKQENI
-655 ITSTITADSSG
+655 ITSTITADSNG
-666 NIFIAKCTTTIT
+666 NIYIAKGTTTTTT
-678 DDKKELR
+678 DDKKELL

-697 NVYTR
+697 NYKPVNDYGSS
-702 DDNYEPFLQ
+702 FLQ
-711 LLCSVI
+711 LSSVS
-717 SDYPYITYNLE
+717 SDNYYKTYNLE

-739 GTDENGNTY
+739 GTVENGINTY

-786 SDGKIAETPKLI
+786 SDGKIVETSKLI
-798 DENVYSSN
+798 DKNVYSSG
-806 SYTHDEGKFYGP
+806 SYTHDEENFYGP

-835 YIKDDSN
+835 CIKNGSD
-842 QPEKNSLIKLNLN
+842 ETKKNSLIKLNLN

-860 SRIKDIDGFYFSETS
+860 SRIKDIDRFDFSEIN
-875 YSFY
+875 YSL

>member
-30 CQNDANVIISL
+30 CQNDTNVIISL
-41 SQPAARFTSSDT
+41 SQPVARFTSSNT
-53 YTLSYYTWKLIIY
+53 YTLSDYTWKLIIY

-71 IRKQEDFNGE
+71 IREQKDLNGG

-103 GDSSSSNSAIPDTLQ
+103 GDSPSSAIPDTLQ

-142 SGDGKLGIYITFNLQ
+142 SGKGKLGIYITFNLQ
-157 DTPSDDPITVDA
+157 DTPPVGSITVAA

-182 KVEDFSITTTNN
+182 KDLSITNN
-194 QETDAQAYQLETKS
+194 QETNAQAYLLEIP
-208 TTDSSSDTRYISVP
+208 TTDSSSNNGYISVP

-255 VVPDSDET
+255 VVPDSDKT
-263 KITSYILDLCSS
+263 KITSYLLDLCSS
-275 ARLKYFTYHDSPSS
+275 TKLKYFTYHGSPSS
-289 EKKGNGSSADAPAY
+289 ENKGNGSSADAPAY

-326 STLSTSEETEVPPV
+326 STLSTSEGTEVPPV
-340 PNVDVNFLQE
+340 PNVDVDLLQE
-350 GITYNLNFS
+350 GITYTLNFS
-359 QTDNGYT
+359 KTENGYT

-377 EITLTTTC
+377 EIELTASC
-385 NSNLPLK
+385 NSNDLPLR

-403 TFTPDTSTDIPS
+403 TFEPTYLYP
-415 ITPSLGKGV
+415 ITPSLGEGV
-424 SLTYDNSTS
+424 SLIYNNNSTS
-433 GTATSILIPS
+433 ETGPSILIPS
-443 DLQYNSYYENIPY
+443 DLKYNPYYENIPY
-456 LIIKNPITES
+456 LIIKGF
-466 SDIQPQLTTS
+466 DIQPQLTTS

-494 STSDDSTS
+494 SIS

-513 AKVPL
+513 TKVPL
-518 YTINSNK
+518 YTINDK
-525 IAYASLSDPGS
+525 IAYASLSNPDS
-536 FKYIEDADITDLID
+536 FKYIEDADIANLID

-565 TPESNTSPNNAYYK
+565 TPTVESADYPYK

-594 IDNIDTD
+594 INTDDVD

-613 EIYLILESSFNHY
+613 EIYLTLDSSSNHS

-645 EDSSSNQENI
+645 EDSSSNLENI
-655 ITSTITADSSG
+655 KTSTITADSSG
-666 NIFIAKCTTTIT
+666 NIYIAKGTTTTT
-678 DDKKELR
+678 DDQKKLL

-702 DDNYEPFLQ
+702 DDNYQPFLK
-711 LLCSVI
+711 LSI
-717 SDYPYITYNLE
+717 DNTYNLY

-739 GTDENGNTY
+739 G
-748 TSNNYLKLSDCYIK
+748 NNEDGSKAYSYNDYLKLSDCYIK

-767 ITVSLFNNACRGT
+767 ITVSLSFNKACRGT
-780 ILKINL
+780 ILKIKL
-786 SDGKIAETPKLI
+786 SDGKIAEPPKLI
-798 DENVYSSN
+798 DKKVYSSG
-806 SYTHDEGKFYGP
+806 SYTHDEGNFYGP
-818 SKIIAIKEDDL
+818 SKIIAIKEEDL

-835 YIKDDSN
+835 CIKADSG
-842 QPEKNSLIKLNLN
+842 QKEKNSLIKLNLN

>member
-13 LIALFISC
+13 FIAFFISC

-53 YTLSYYTWKLIIY
+53 YTLSDYTWQLIIY
-66 EQNGT
+66 EQNRT
-71 IRKQEDFNGE
+71 IREQKDFNGG

-103 GDSSSSNSAIPDTLQ
+103 GDSSSLAIPDTLQ

-142 SGDGKLGIYITFNLQ
+142 SGEGKLEILITSNLQ
-157 DTPSDDPITVDA
+157 DTPSDDPINVDA

-182 KVEDFSITTTNN
+182 KVEDFSITITNN
-194 QETDAQAYQLETKS
+194 QETNAQAYLLEIS

-255 VVPDSDET
+255 VVPDSGET
-263 KITSYILDLCSS
+263 KITSYELNLCSS
-275 ARLKYFTYHDSPSS
+275 TKLKYFTYHGSPSS
-289 EKKGNGSSADAPAY
+289 ENKGNGSSADAPAY

-326 STLSTSEETEVPPV
+326 STLSTSEGTEVPPV
-340 PNVDVNFLQE
+340 PNVDVGLLQE
-350 GITYNLNFS
+350 GITYTLNFS
-359 QTDNGYT
+359 KTENGYT

-377 EITLTTTC
+377 EIELTASC
-385 NSNLPLK
+385 NSNDLPLR

-403 TFTPDTSTDIPS
+403 TFEPTYLYP
-415 ITPSLGKGV
+415 ITPSLGEGV
-424 SLTYDNSTS
+424 SLIYNNSTS
-433 GTATSILIPS
+433 ETGPSILIPS
-443 DLQYNSYYENIPY
+443 DLKYNPYYENIPY
-456 LIIKNPITES
+456 LIIKNSNIEGF
-466 SDIQPQLTTS
+466 DIQPQLTTS
-476 NQDQE
+476 NQE

-494 STSDDSTS
+494 S
-502 IKKYYLTTYSS
+502 IKYYLTTYSS

-518 YTINSNK
+518 YTIDYNE
-525 IAYASLSDPGS
+525 IAYASLSNPDS
-536 FKYIEDADITDLID
+536 FKYIEDADIANLID

-555 DNNLYLLYEY
+555 DNNLYLLYKY
-565 TPESNTSPNNAYYK
+565 TPETDISADYPYK

-594 IDNIDTD
+594 INTDDVD

-613 EIYLILESSFNHY
+613 EIYLTLDSSSNHS

-631 KNDTYDYYDVVSLS
+631 KNDTNDYYDVVSLS
-645 EDSSSNQENI
+645 EDSSSNLENI

-666 NIFIAKCTTTIT
+666 NIYIAKDTITTTT
-678 DDKKELR
+678 DQKELH

-697 NVYTR
+697 N
-702 DDNYEPFLQ
+702 YEPVNDYGSSFLQ
-711 LLCSVI
+711 LLCSVS
-717 SDYPYITYNLE
+717 SDNYYKTYNLY

-739 GTDENGNTY
+739 G
-748 TSNNYLKLSDCYIK
+748 NNEDGSKAYSCNDYLKLSDCYIK

-767 ITVSLFNNACRGT
+767 ITVSLSFNKAYRGT

-798 DENVYSSN
+798 DENVYSSI

-835 YIKDDSN
+835 CIKNGSD
-842 QPEKNSLIKLNLN
+842 ETKKNSLIKLNLN

-860 SRIKDIDGFYFSETS
+860 SRIKDIDRFDFSEIN
-875 YSFY
+875 YSL

>member
-13 LIALFISC
+13 FIALFISC

-41 SQPAARFTSSDT
+41 SQPAARFTSSNT
-53 YTLSYYTWKLIIY
+53 YTLSDYTWKLIIY
-66 EQNGT
+66 EQNRT
-71 IRKQEDFNGE
+71 IREQKVFNGG

-103 GDSSSSNSAIPDTLQ
+103 GDSPSSNPAIPDTLQ

-142 SGDGKLGIYITFNLQ
+142 SGEGKLEILINSNLQ
-157 DTPSDDPITVDA
+157 DTPSDDPINVDA

-182 KVEDFSITTTNN
+182 KFSTTITNN
-194 QETDAQAYQLETKS
+194 QETNAQAYLLEIS
-208 TTDSSSDTRYISVP
+208 TTDSSSNTRYISVP

-236 NDLDKTITL
+236 NGLDKTITL

-275 ARLKYFTYHDSPSS
+275 TKLKYFTYHGSPSS

-326 STLSTSEETEVPPV
+326 STLSTSEGTEVPPI
-340 PNVDVNFLQE
+340 PNVDVGLLQE

-359 QTDNGYT
+359 KTDNGYT

-385 NSNLPLK
+385 NSDLPLR

-403 TFTPDTSTDIPS
+403 TFTPDTNTDISS
-415 ITPSLGKGV
+415 ITPSLGEGV

-433 GTATSILIPS
+433 GPTTSILIPS
-443 DLQYNSYYENIPY
+443 DLQYNPYYENIPY
-456 LIIKNPITES
+456 LIIKGF
-466 SDIQPQLTTS
+466 DIQPQLTTS
-476 NQDQE
+476 NQE

-494 STSDDSTS
+494 S
-502 IKKYYLTTYSS
+502 IKYYLTTYSS

-518 YTINSNK
+518 YTIDYNEIDYNE
-525 IAYASLSDPGS
+525 IAYASLSDPDS
-536 FKYIEDADITDLID
+536 FKYIEDADIANLID

-555 DNNLYLLYEY
+555 DNNLYLLYKY
-565 TPESNTSPNNAYYK
+565 NQTDKPTNSPYK
-579 VKKMPRDGNPSKTYI
+579 VKKMPRDGSPSKTYI
-594 IDNIDTD
+594 IDNIDDVGKT
-601 KIPISV
+601 PISV

-613 EIYLILESSFNHY
+613 EIYLILKTSSSPNHY

-631 KNDTYDYYDVVSLS
+631 KNDNTGYDANSENNLS
-645 EDSSSNQENI
+645 KDKDSKQENI
-655 ITSTITADSSG
+655 KTSTITADSSG
-666 NIFIAKCTTTIT
+666 NIYIAKDTLTTTT
-678 DDKKELR
+678 DQKELH

-702 DDNYEPFLQ
+702 DDNYQPFLK
-711 LLCSVI
+711 LTF
-717 SDYPYITYNLE
+717 DYNNNTYNLE

-739 GTDENGNTY
+739 GTEEY
-748 TSNNYLKLSDCYIK
+748 TSKNYLKLSDCYIK

-798 DENVYSSN
+798 DENVYSSI

-835 YIKDDSN
+835 YIKDDSG
-842 QPEKNSLIKLNLN
+842 QKEKNSLIKLNLN

>member
-41 SQPAARFTSSDT
+41 SQPVARFTSSDT
-53 YTLSYYTWKLIIY
+53 YTLSDYTWKLIIY

-71 IRKQEDFNGE
+71 IREQKGFNGG

-103 GDSSSSNSAIPDTLQ
+103 GDSPSSNSTIPDTLQ

-142 SGDGKLGIYITFNLQ
+142 SGEGKLGIYITFNLQ
-157 DTPSDDPITVDA
+157 DTPPDGSITVAA

-182 KVEDFSITTTNN
+182 KDLSITNNSKITNN
-194 QETDAQAYQLETKS
+194 QETNAQAYLLEIS
-208 TTDSSSDTRYISVP
+208 PTDSSSNTGYISVP
-222 SGLYKIYINLNYKV
+222 SGLYKIYINLYYKV

-255 VVPDSDET
+255 VVSDKT
-263 KITSYILDLCSS
+263 TSYILDLCSS
-275 ARLKYFTYHDSPSS
+275 ARLKYFTYHGSPSS

-326 STLSTSEETEVPPV
+326 STLSTSEGTEVPPV
-340 PNVDVNFLQE
+340 PNVDVGLLQE
-350 GITYNLNFS
+350 GITYTLNFS
-359 QTDNGYT
+359 KPENDYT

-377 EITLTTTC
+377 EIELTASC
-385 NSNLPLK
+385 NSNDLPLR

-403 TFTPDTSTDIPS
+403 TFEPTYLYP

-424 SLTYDNSTS
+424 SLIYNNSTS
-433 GTATSILIPS
+433 GPTTSILIPS

-476 NQDQE
+476 NQE
-481 LDFSFATETTSDG
+481 LDFSFATETI
-494 STSDDSTS
+494 SDDSTS

-518 YTINSNK
+518 YTIKYNK

-555 DNNLYLLYEY
+555 DNNLYLLYKY
-565 TPESNTSPNNAYYK
+565 NQTDKPTNSPYK
-579 VKKMPRDGNPSKTYI
+579 VKKMPRDGSPSKTYI
-594 IDNIDTD
+594 IDNIDDVGKT
-601 KIPISV
+601 PISV

-613 EIYLILESSFNHY
+613 EIYLILKTSSSSSPNHY

-645 EDSSSNQENI
+645 EDSSSNLEDI
-655 ITSTITADSSG
+655 KTSTITADSSG
-666 NIFIAKCTTTIT
+666 NIYIAKGTTTTT
-678 DDKKELR
+678 DDQELL

-702 DDNYEPFLQ
+702 DDNYQPFLQ
-711 LLCSVI
+711 LSI
-717 SDYPYITYNLE
+717 DNTYNLY

-739 GTDENGNTY
+739 G
-748 TSNNYLKLSDCYIK
+748 NNKDGSKAYSYNDYLKLSDCYIK

-798 DENVYSSN
+798 DKNVYSSG
-806 SYTHDEGKFYGP
+806 SYTHDEGNFYGP

-835 YIKDDSN
+835 CTVDDGK
-842 QPEKNSLIKLNLN
+842 QPKKNSLIKLNLN

-860 SRIKDIDGFYFSETS
+860 SRIKDFNEYEFDFSETS
-875 YSFY
+875 YSF

>member
-13 LIALFISC
+13 FIALFISC

-41 SQPAARFTSSDT
+41 SQPVARFTSSYT
-53 YTLSYYTWKLIIY
+53 YTLSDYTWKLIIY
-66 EQNGT
+66 EQNRT
-71 IRKQEDFNGE
+71 IREQKDFNGG

-142 SGDGKLGIYITFNLQ
+142 SGEGELGIYITFNLQ
-157 DTPSDDPITVDA
+157 DTPSVDLITVAA

-182 KVEDFSITTTNN
+182 KNLSITNNSKITNN
-194 QETDAQAYQLETKS
+194 QETNAQAYLLKIP
-208 TTDSSSDTRYISVP
+208 TTDSSSNTGYISVP
-222 SGLYKIYINLNYKV
+222 SGLYKIYINLYYKV

-255 VVPDSDET
+255 VVSDKT
-263 KITSYILDLCSS
+263 TSYLLDLCSS
-275 ARLKYFTYHDSPSS
+275 TKLKYFTYHGSPSS
-289 EKKGNGSSADAPAY
+289 ENKGNGSSADAPAY

-326 STLSTSEETEVPPV
+326 STLSTSEGTEVPPV
-340 PNVDVNFLQE
+340 PNVDVGFLQE
-350 GITYNLNFS
+350 GITYTLNFS
-359 QTDNGYT
+359 KTENGYT

-377 EITLTTTC
+377 EIELTTSC
-385 NSNLPLK
+385 NSNDLPLR

-403 TFTPDTSTDIPS
+403 TFEPTYLYP
-415 ITPSLGKGV
+415 ITLSLGEGV
-424 SLTYDNSTS
+424 SLIYNNTS
-433 GTATSILIPS
+433 ETGPSILIPS

-456 LIIKNPITES
+456 LIIKGF
-466 SDIQPQLTTS
+466 DIQPQLTTS
-476 NQDQE
+476 NQE

-494 STSDDSTS
+494 STS

-513 AKVPL
+513 TKVPL
-518 YTINSNK
+518 YTINNNE
-525 IAYASLSDPGS
+525 IAYASLSNPGS
-536 FKYIEDADITDLID
+536 FKYIEDADIANLID

-555 DNNLYLLYEY
+555 DNNLYLLYKY
-565 TPESNTSPNNAYYK
+565 KQTVKPTNSPYK

-594 IDNIDTD
+594 IDNIETG
-601 KIPISV
+601 KTPISV

-613 EIYLILESSFNHY
+613 EIYLTLDSSSNHS

-631 KNDTYDYYDVVSLS
+631 KNVPYDYYDVVSLS
-645 EDSSSNQENI
+645 EDSSSNLENI

-666 NIFIAKCTTTIT
+666 NIYIAKGTTTTT
-678 DDKKELR
+678 DDKKELL

-697 NVYTR
+697 N
-702 DDNYEPFLQ
+702 YEPVNNYGSSFLQ
-711 LLCSVI
+711 LSSVS
-717 SDYPYITYNLE
+717 SDNYYKTYNLE

-767 ITVSLFNNACRGT
+767 ITVSLSFNKAFRGT
-780 ILKINL
+780 ILKIKL
-786 SDGKIAETPKLI
+786 SDGKIAETSKLI
-798 DENVYSSN
+798 DENVYSSDSD
-806 SYTHDEGKFYGP
+806 SYTHDERNFYGP
-818 SKIIAIKEDDL
+818 SKIIAIKEEDL

-835 YIKDDSN
+835 CIKDGNGSN
-842 QPEKNSLIKLNLN
+842 QPKKNSLIKLNLN

-860 SRIKDIDGFYFSETS
+860 SRIKDIDRFDFSEIN
-875 YSFY
+875 YSL

>member
-41 SQPAARFTSSDT
+41 SQPAARFTSSYT
-53 YTLSYYTWKLIIY
+53 YTLSDYTWQLIIY
-66 EQNGT
+66 EQNRT
-71 IRKQEDFNGE
+71 IREQKDFNGG

-103 GDSSSSNSAIPDTLQ
+103 GDSPSSNSAIPDTLQ

-142 SGDGKLGIYITFNLQ
+142 SGKGKLGIYITFNLQ
-157 DTPSDDPITVDA
+157 DAPSVDLITVDA

-182 KVEDFSITTTNN
+182 KVEDFSIATTNN
-194 QETDAQAYQLETKS
+194 QETNAQAYQLESKS
-208 TTDSSSDTRYISVP
+208 TTDSSSNTGYISVP
-222 SGLYKIYINLNYKV
+222 SGLYKIYINLYYKV
-236 NDLDKTITL
+236 NDMDKTITL

-255 VVPDSDET
+255 VVSDKT
-263 KITSYILDLCSS
+263 TSYLLDLCSS
-275 ARLKYFTYHDSPSS
+275 TKLKYFTYHGSPSS
-289 EKKGNGSSADAPAY
+289 ENKGNGSSADAPAY

-326 STLSTSEETEVPPV
+326 STLSTSEGTEVPPV
-340 PNVDVNFLQE
+340 PNVDVDLLQE
-350 GITYNLNFS
+350 GITYTLNFS
-359 QTDNGYT
+359 KTENDYT
-366 YSYCLKKTSPG
+366 YSLKKTSPE

-385 NSNLPLK
+385 NSDLPLR

-403 TFTPDTSTDIPS
+403 TFTPDTNTDIPS

-433 GTATSILIPS
+433 SGNATSILIPS

-466 SDIQPQLTTS
+466 FDIPSQLTTS

-494 STSDDSTS
+494 STS

-513 AKVPL
+513 TKVPL
-518 YTINSNK
+518 YTIKDK
-525 IAYASLSDPGS
+525 IAYASLSNPDS
-536 FKYIEDADITDLID
+536 FKYIEDADIANLID

-565 TPESNTSPNNAYYK
+565 TPETDDYPYK

-594 IDNIDTD
+594 IDNIEAGKT
-601 KIPISV
+601 PISV

-613 EIYLILESSFNHY
+613 EIYLTLDSSSNHS

-631 KNDTYDYYDVVSLS
+631 KNDTTGNYDANSENNLS
-645 EDSSSNQENI
+645 KDKDSKQENI

-666 NIFIAKCTTTIT
+666 NIYIAKGTTTTT
-678 DDKKELR
+678 DDQELL

-711 LLCSVI
+711 LSSVS
-717 SDYPYITYNLE
+717 SDNYYKTYNLY

-739 GTDENGNTY
+739 GTDENGINY
-748 TSNNYLKLSDCYIK
+748 TSNKYLKLSDCYIK

-786 SDGKIAETPKLI
+786 SDGKIAETPRLI
-798 DENVYSSN
+798 DENVYSSG
-806 SYTHDEGKFYGP
+806 SYTHDERNFYGP

>member
-53 YTLSYYTWKLIIY
+53 YTLSDYTWKLIIY
-66 EQNGT
+66 EQNRT
-71 IRKQEDFNGE
+71 IREQKDFNGG

-142 SGDGKLGIYITFNLQ
+142 SGEGKLGIYITFNLQ
-157 DTPSDDPITVDA
+157 DAPSVDLITVDA

-182 KVEDFSITTTNN
+182 KDLSITNNSKITNN
-194 QETDAQAYQLETKS
+194 QETNAQAYLLEIS
-208 TTDSSSDTRYISVP
+208 TTDSSSNTGYISVP

-263 KITSYILDLCSS
+263 KITSYLLDLCSS
-275 ARLKYFTYHDSPSS
+275 TKLKYFTYHGSSSS

-326 STLSTSEETEVPPV
+326 STLSTSEGTEVPPV
-340 PNVDVNFLQE
+340 PNVDVGLLQE
-350 GITYNLNFS
+350 GITYTLNFS
-359 QTDNGYT
+359 KTENDYT

-385 NSNLPLK
+385 NSDLPLR

-403 TFTPDTSTDIPS
+403 TFTLDTNTDILS

-424 SLTYDNSTS
+424 SLIYNNSTS
-433 GTATSILIPS
+433 GTATSISIPS

-456 LIIKNPITES
+456 LIIKNPNIED

-476 NQDQE
+476 NQE

-494 STSDDSTS
+494 S
-502 IKKYYLTTYSS
+502 IKYYLTTYSS

-518 YTINSNK
+518 YTIDYNEIDYNE
-525 IAYASLSDPGS
+525 IAYASLSDPDS
-536 FKYIEDADITDLID
+536 FKYIEDADIANLID

-555 DNNLYLLYEY
+555 DNNLYLLYKYKQTVEP
-565 TPESNTSPNNAYYK
+565 TNSPYK

-594 IDNIDTD
+594 IDNIEAGRT
-601 KIPISV
+601 PISV

-613 EIYLILESSFNHY
+613 EIYLIL
-626 FAKLK
+626 K
-631 KNDTYDYYDVVSLS
+631 T
-645 EDSSSNQENI
+645 SSSSLKNFN
-655 ITSTITADSSG
+655 
-666 NIFIAKCTTTIT
+666 
-678 DDKKELR
+678 
-685 TYTLTKYTVNGD
+685 
-697 NVYTR
+697 
-702 DDNYEPFLQ
+702 
-711 LLCSVI
+711 LC
-717 SDYPYITYNLE
+717 
-728 GDSELKELFYS
+728 
-739 GTDENGNTY
+739 
-748 TSNNYLKLSDCYIK
+748 
-762 GDYIY
+762 
-767 ITVSLFNNACRGT
+767 
-780 ILKINL
+780 
-786 SDGKIAETPKLI
+786 
-798 DENVYSSN
+798 
-806 SYTHDEGKFYGP
+806 
-818 SKIIAIKEDDL
+818 
-829 YIVDEG
+829 
-835 YIKDDSN
+835 
-842 QPEKNSLIKLNLN
+842 
-855 NLSSL
+855 
-860 SRIKDIDGFYFSETS
+860 
-875 YSFY
+875 

>member
-41 SQPAARFTSSDT
+41 SQPAARFTSSYT
-53 YTLSYYTWKLIIY
+53 YTLSDYTWKLIIY
-66 EQNGT
+66 EQNRT
-71 IRKQEDFNGE
+71 IREQKDFNGG

-103 GDSSSSNSAIPDTLQ
+103 GDSPSSNPAIPDTLQ

-129 KVKNVILVPHSVY
+129 KIKNVILVPHSVY
-142 SGDGKLGIYITFNLQ
+142 SGEGKLGIYITFNLQ
-157 DTPSDDPITVDA
+157 DTPPNGSITVDA

-182 KVEDFSITTTNN
+182 KDLSITNN
-194 QETDAQAYQLETKS
+194 QETNAQAYQLESKS
-208 TTDSSSDTRYISVP
+208 TTDSSPNTGAISVP

-236 NDLDKTITL
+236 NGLDKTITL

-275 ARLKYFTYHDSPSS
+275 ARLKYFTYHGSPSS
-289 EKKGNGSSADAPAY
+289 ENKGNGSSADAPAY

-326 STLSTSEETEVPPV
+326 STLSTSEGTEVPPV
-340 PNVDVNFLQE
+340 PNVDVDLLQE
-350 GITYNLNFS
+350 GITYTLNFS
-359 QTDNGYT
+359 KTENDYT
-366 YSYCLKKTSPG
+366 YSLKKTSPE
-377 EITLTTTC
+377 EIELTASC
-385 NSNLPLK
+385 NSNDLPLR

-403 TFTPDTSTDIPS
+403 TFTPDTNTDIPS

-433 GTATSILIPS
+433 EPTTSISIPS

-456 LIIKNPITES
+456 LIIKNPNIEG

-494 STSDDSTS
+494 SIS

-513 AKVPL
+513 TKVPL
-518 YTINSNK
+518 YTIKDK
-525 IAYASLSDPGS
+525 IAYASLSNPDS
-536 FKYIEDADITDLID
+536 FKYIEDADIAKLID

-555 DNNLYLLYEY
+555 DNNLYLLYKY
-565 TPESNTSPNNAYYK
+565 NQSTNSPYK

-594 IDNIDTD
+594 IDNIEAGKT
-601 KIPISV
+601 PISV

-613 EIYLILESSFNHY
+613 EIYLTLDSSSNHS

-645 EDSSSNQENI
+645 EDSSSNLENI

-666 NIFIAKCTTTIT
+666 NIYIAKGTTTTTT
-678 DDKKELR
+678 DDKKELL

-697 NVYTR
+697 N
-702 DDNYEPFLQ
+702 YEPVNDYGSSFLQ
-711 LLCSVI
+711 LLCSVS
-717 SDYPYITYNLE
+717 SDYSYRTYSLY
-728 GDSELKELFYS
+728 GDSKLKELFYS

-806 SYTHDEGKFYGP
+806 SYTHDEGNFYGP

-835 YIKDDSN
+835 YINDGSD
-842 QPEKNSLIKLNLN
+842 QPKKNSLIKLNLN

-860 SRIKDIDGFYFSETS
+860 SRIKDIDGFKFDFSETS

>member
-41 SQPAARFTSSDT
+41 SQPAARFTSSYT
-53 YTLSYYTWKLIIY
+53 YTLSDYTWKLIIY

-71 IRKQEDFNGE
+71 IRKQEDFNGG

-103 GDSSSSNSAIPDTLQ
+103 GDSPSLAIPDTLQ

-142 SGDGKLGIYITFNLQ
+142 SGEGKLGILITFNLQ
-157 DTPSDDPITVDA
+157 DTPSVDLITVDA
-169 KLVNYYSKEEIPL
+169 KLVNYYSKEELPL
-182 KVEDFSITTTNN
+182 KDLSITNNSEITDN
-194 QETDAQAYQLETKS
+194 QETKAHAYQLES
-208 TTDSSSDTRYISVP
+208 TSSNTGPIPVP

-236 NDLDKTITL
+236 NGLDKTITL

-263 KITSYILDLCSS
+263 KITSYKLDLCSS
-275 ARLKYFTYHDSPSS
+275 AKLKYFTYHGSPSS
-289 EKKGNGSSADAPAY
+289 ENKGNGSSADAPAY

-326 STLSTSEETEVPPV
+326 STLSTSEGTEVPPV
-340 PNVDVNFLQE
+340 PNVDVDLLQE
-350 GITYNLNFS
+350 GITYTLNFS
-359 QTDNGYT
+359 KTENDYT
-366 YSYCLKKTSPG
+366 YSLKKTSPE

-385 NSNLPLK
+385 NSDLPLR

-403 TFTPDTSTDIPS
+403 TFTPDTNTDIPS

-433 GTATSILIPS
+433 SGNATSILIPS

-466 SDIQPQLTTS
+466 SDIPSQLTTS
-476 NQDQE
+476 NQE
-481 LDFSFATETTSDG
+481 LDFSFATETTPDG
-494 STSDDSTS
+494 STS

-513 AKVPL
+513 TKVPL
-518 YTINSNK
+518 YTIDYNE
-525 IAYASLSDPGS
+525 IAYASLSNPDS
-536 FKYIEDADITDLID
+536 FKFIEDADIANLID

-565 TPESNTSPNNAYYK
+565 TDISADYPYK

-594 IDNIDTD
+594 IDNIEAD
-601 KIPISV
+601 KTPISV

-613 EIYLILESSFNHY
+613 EIYLTLASLPNHY

-631 KNDTYDYYDVVSLS
+631 KNDTTGNYDVASLS
-645 EDSSSNQENI
+645 EDSSSNLENI
-655 ITSTITADSSG
+655 KTSTITADSSG
-666 NIFIAKCTTTIT
+666 NIYIAKDTITTTT
-678 DDKKELR
+678 DQKELH

-697 NVYTR
+697 N
-702 DDNYEPFLQ
+702 YEPVNDYGSSFLQ
-711 LLCSVI
+711 LLCSVS
-717 SDYPYITYNLE
+717 SDNYYKTYNLY

-739 GTDENGNTY
+739 G
-748 TSNNYLKLSDCYIK
+748 NNEDGSKAYSCNDYLKLSDCYIK

-767 ITVSLFNNACRGT
+767 ITVSLSFNKAYRGT

-786 SDGKIAETPKLI
+786 SDGKIADTPKLI
-798 DENVYSSN
+798 DEHVYSSD
-806 SYTHDEGKFYGP
+806 SYNHDEGNFYGP

-835 YIKDDSN
+835 CIKNGSD
-842 QPEKNSLIKLNLN
+842 ETKKNSLIKLNLN

-860 SRIKDIDGFYFSETS
+860 SRIKDIDGFDFSEIN
-875 YSFY
+875 YSL

>member
-41 SQPAARFTSSDT
+41 SQPVARFTSSDT
-53 YTLSYYTWKLIIY
+53 YTLSDYTWKLIIY

-71 IRKQEDFNGE
+71 IREQKGFNGG

-103 GDSSSSNSAIPDTLQ
+103 GDSPSSNSAIPDTLQ

-142 SGDGKLGIYITFNLQ
+142 SGEGKLGIYITFNLQ
-157 DTPSDDPITVDA
+157 DTPPDGSITVAA

-182 KVEDFSITTTNN
+182 KDLSITNNSKITNN
-194 QETDAQAYQLETKS
+194 QETNAQAYLLEIS
-208 TTDSSSDTRYISVP
+208 PTDSSSNTGYISVP

-236 NDLDKTITL
+236 NGLDKTIPL
-245 VDDRVDNLLE
+245 VDNRVDNLLE

-263 KITSYILDLCSS
+263 KITSYLLDLCSS
-275 ARLKYFTYHDSPSS
+275 TKLKYFTYHGSPSS

-326 STLSTSEETEVPPV
+326 STLSTSEGTEVPPV
-340 PNVDVNFLQE
+340 PNVDVGLLQE
-350 GITYNLNFS
+350 GITYTLNFS
-359 QTDNGYT
+359 KPENDYT

-377 EITLTTTC
+377 EIELTASC
-385 NSNLPLK
+385 NSNDLPLR

-403 TFTPDTSTDIPS
+403 TFEPTYLYP

-424 SLTYDNSTS
+424 SLIYNNSTS
-433 GTATSILIPS
+433 GPTTSILIPS

-476 NQDQE
+476 NQE
-481 LDFSFATETTSDG
+481 LDFSFATETI
-494 STSDDSTS
+494 SDDSTS

-518 YTINSNK
+518 YTINNNK

-555 DNNLYLLYEY
+555 DNNLYLLYKY
-565 TPESNTSPNNAYYK
+565 NQTDKPTNSPYK
-579 VKKMPRDGNPSKTYI
+579 VKKMPRDGSPSKTYI
-594 IDNIDTD
+594 IDNIDDVGKT
-601 KIPISV
+601 PISV

-613 EIYLILESSFNHY
+613 EIYLILKTSSSSSPNHY

-645 EDSSSNQENI
+645 EDSSSNLEDI
-655 ITSTITADSSG
+655 KTSTITADSSG
-666 NIFIAKCTTTIT
+666 NIYIAKGTTTTT
-678 DDKKELR
+678 DDQELL

-702 DDNYEPFLQ
+702 DDNYQPFLQ
-711 LLCSVI
+711 LSI
-717 SDYPYITYNLE
+717 DNTYNLY

-739 GTDENGNTY
+739 G
-748 TSNNYLKLSDCYIK
+748 NNKDGSKAYSYNDYLKLSDCYIK

-798 DENVYSSN
+798 DKNVYSSG
-806 SYTHDEGKFYGP
+806 SYTHDEGNFYGP

-835 YIKDDSN
+835 CTVDDGK
-842 QPEKNSLIKLNLN
+842 QPKKNSLIKLNLN

-860 SRIKDIDGFYFSETS
+860 SRIKDINEYEFDFSETS
-875 YSFY
+875 YSF

>member
-13 LIALFISC
+13 FIALFISC

-53 YTLSYYTWKLIIY
+53 YTLSDYTWNLIIY
-66 EQNGT
+66 EQNRT
-71 IRKQEDFNGE
+71 IREQKDFNGG

-103 GDSSSSNSAIPDTLQ
+103 GDSPSSAIPDTLQ

-142 SGDGKLGIYITFNLQ
+142 SGKGKLGIYITFNLQ
-157 DTPSDDPITVDA
+157 DTPPVGSITVAA

-182 KVEDFSITTTNN
+182 KDLSITNN
-194 QETDAQAYQLETKS
+194 QETNAQAYLLEIP
-208 TTDSSSDTRYISVP
+208 TTDSSSNTGYISVP

-255 VVPDSDET
+255 VVPDSDKT
-263 KITSYILDLCSS
+263 KITSYLLDLCSS
-275 ARLKYFTYHDSPSS
+275 TKLKYFTYHGSPSS
-289 EKKGNGSSADAPAY
+289 ENKGNGSSADAPAY

-326 STLSTSEETEVPPV
+326 STLSTSDGTEVPPV
-340 PNVDVNFLQE
+340 PNVDVGLLQE
-350 GITYNLNFS
+350 GITYTLNFS
-359 QTDNGYT
+359 KTENDYT

-377 EITLTTTC
+377 EIELTASC
-385 NSNLPLK
+385 YSNDLPLR

-403 TFTPDTSTDIPS
+403 TFEPTYLYP

-424 SLTYDNSTS
+424 SLIYNNNSTS
-433 GTATSILIPS
+433 ETGPSILIPS
-443 DLQYNSYYENIPY
+443 DLKYNPYYENIPY
-456 LIIKNPITES
+456 LIIKGP
-466 SDIQPQLTTS
+466 DPQLTIS

-481 LDFSFATETTSDG
+481 LDFSFATETTSDN
-494 STSDDSTS
+494 STS

-518 YTINSNK
+518 YTINSNT
-525 IAYASLSDPGS
+525 IAYASLSNPDS
-536 FKYIEDADITDLID
+536 FKYIEDADIANLID

-565 TPESNTSPNNAYYK
+565 TPTVESADYPYK
-579 VKKMPRDGNPSKTYI
+579 VKKMPRDGSPSKTYI
-594 IDNIDTD
+594 IDNIEAGKT
-601 KIPISV
+601 PISV

-613 EIYLILESSFNHY
+613 EIYLTLASLPNHY

-631 KNDTYDYYDVVSLS
+631 KNDTTGNYDANSDNNLS
-645 EDSSSNQENI
+645 KDKNSKQENI

-666 NIFIAKCTTTIT
+666 NIYIAKGTTTT
-678 DDKKELR
+678 DDKKELL

-697 NVYTR
+697 DYDPVKDYGSS
-702 DDNYEPFLQ
+702 FLQ
-711 LLCSVI
+711 LLCSDS
-717 SDYPYITYNLE
+717 SDYPYKTYNLDGD

-739 GTDENGNTY
+739 G
-748 TSNNYLKLSDCYIK
+748 NNEDGSKAYSYNDYLKLSDCYIK

-767 ITVSLFNNACRGT
+767 ITVSLSFNKACRGT
-780 ILKINL
+780 ILKIKL

-798 DENVYSSN
+798 DENVYSSD
-806 SYTHDEGKFYGP
+806 SYNHDEGNFYGP

-835 YIKDDSN
+835 CTVGGGKQSY
-842 QPEKNSLIKLNLN
+842 KNSLIKLNLN

>member
-13 LIALFISC
+13 FIALFISC

-53 YTLSYYTWKLIIY
+53 YTLSDYTWKLIIY

-71 IRKQEDFNGE
+71 IREQEDFNGG

-103 GDSSSSNSAIPDTLQ
+103 GDSPSLAIPDTLQ

-142 SGDGKLGIYITFNLQ
+142 SGEGKLGIYITFNLQ
-157 DTPSDDPITVDA
+157 DTPPNGSITVAA

-182 KVEDFSITTTNN
+182 KDLSITNN
-194 QETDAQAYQLETKS
+194 QETNAQAYLLEIS
-208 TTDSSSDTRYISVP
+208 PTDSSSNTEYISVP

-236 NDLDKTITL
+236 NDMDKTITL

-255 VVPDSDET
+255 VVPDSDKT
-263 KITSYILDLCSS
+263 TSYILDLCSS
-275 ARLKYFTYHDSPSS
+275 ARLKYFTYHGSPSS

-326 STLSTSEETEVPPV
+326 STLSTSEGTEVPPV
-340 PNVDVNFLQE
+340 PNVDVGLLQE

-359 QTDNGYT
+359 KIDEVYT
-366 YSYCLKKTSPG
+366 YSYCLKKTSPE
-377 EITLTTTC
+377 EITLTTSC
-385 NSNLPLK
+385 NSNDLPLR

-403 TFTPDTSTDIPS
+403 TFEPTYLYP

-424 SLTYDNSTS
+424 SLIYNNSTS
-433 GTATSILIPS
+433 ETGPSILIPS
-443 DLQYNSYYENIPY
+443 DLKYNPYYENIPY
-456 LIIKNPITES
+456 LIIKNSNIKG

-476 NQDQE
+476 NQE

-494 STSDDSTS
+494 SIS

-513 AKVPL
+513 TKVPL
-518 YTINSNK
+518 YTINDK
-525 IAYASLSDPGS
+525 IAYASLSNPDS
-536 FKYIEDADITDLID
+536 FKYIEDADIANLID

-565 TPESNTSPNNAYYK
+565 TPEAGTSPNNAYYK

-594 IDNIDTD
+594 IDNIEAGKT
-601 KIPISV
+601 PISV

-613 EIYLILESSFNHY
+613 EIYLTLDSSPNHY

-631 KNDTYDYYDVVSLS
+631 KNVPYDYYDVVSLS
-645 EDSSSNQENI
+645 EDSSSNLENI

-666 NIFIAKCTTTIT
+666 NIYIAKGTTTTT
-678 DDKKELR
+678 DDKKELL
-685 TYTLTKYTVNGD
+685 TYTLTKYKVNGD
-697 NVYTR
+697 NYDLVN
-702 DDNYEPFLQ
+702 NYGSSFLQ
-711 LLCSVI
+711 LLCSVS
-717 SDYPYITYNLE
+717 SDYPYRTYSLY

-739 GTDENGNTY
+739 G
-748 TSNNYLKLSDCYIK
+748 NNEDGSKAYSYNDYLKLSDCYIK

-767 ITVSLFNNACRGT
+767 ITVSLSFNKACRGT
-780 ILKINL
+780 ILKIKL
-786 SDGKIAETPKLI
+786 SDGKIAEPPKLI
-798 DENVYSSN
+798 DKKVYSSG
-806 SYTHDEGKFYGP
+806 SYTHDEGNFYGP

-835 YIKDDSN
+835 CIKDDSN

-860 SRIKDIDGFYFSETS
+860 SRIKDIDGFDFSEIK
-875 YSFY
+875 YSL

>member
-21 TPIIKQDDL
+21 TPIIKQNDL

-53 YTLSYYTWKLIIY
+53 YTLSDYTWKLIIY
-66 EQNGT
+66 EQNRT
-71 IRKQEDFNGE
+71 IREQKDFNGG

-103 GDSSSSNSAIPDTLQ
+103 GDSSSSNPAIPDTLQ

-142 SGDGKLGIYITFNLQ
+142 SGEGKLGILIDFNLQ
-157 DTPSDDPITVDA
+157 DTPSDGSITVDA

-182 KVEDFSITTTNN
+182 KDLSITNNSKITNN
-194 QETDAQAYQLETKS
+194 QETNAQTYLLEIS
-208 TTDSSSDTRYISVP
+208 PTDSSSNTGYISVP

-255 VVPDSDET
+255 VVPDSDKT
-263 KITSYILDLCSS
+263 KITSYLLDLCSS
-275 ARLKYFTYHDSPSS
+275 TKLKYFTYHGSPSS
-289 EKKGNGSSADAPAY
+289 ENKGNGSSADAPAY

-326 STLSTSEETEVPPV
+326 STLSTSEGTEVPPV
-340 PNVDVNFLQE
+340 PNVDVNLLQE

-359 QTDNGYT
+359 KIDEVYI

-385 NSNLPLK
+385 NSNNLPLR

-403 TFTPDTSTDIPS
+403 TFEPTYLYP
-415 ITPSLGKGV
+415 ITPSLGEGV
-424 SLTYDNSTS
+424 SLIYNNSTS
-433 GTATSILIPS
+433 ETGPSILIPS
-443 DLQYNSYYENIPY
+443 DLKYNSYYENIPY

-466 SDIQPQLTTS
+466 SDIPSQLTTS

-494 STSDDSTS
+494 STS

-513 AKVPL
+513 TKVPL
-518 YTINSNK
+518 YTINDK
-525 IAYASLSDPGS
+525 IAYASLSNPDS
-536 FKYIEDADITDLID
+536 FKYIEDADIANLID

-565 TPESNTSPNNAYYK
+565 TPSADYPYK

-594 IDNIDTD
+594 INTDDVD

-613 EIYLILESSFNHY
+613 EIYLILESSSNHY

-631 KNDTYDYYDVVSLS
+631 KKDTADNYDVVSLS
-645 EDSSSNQENI
+645 EDSSSNLENI

-666 NIFIAKCTTTIT
+666 NIYIAKGTTTT
-678 DDKKELR
+678 TEQKELLL

-697 NVYTR
+697 N
-702 DDNYEPFLQ
+702 YEPVNDYGSSFLQ
-711 LLCSVI
+711 LLCSVS
-717 SDYPYITYNLE
+717 SDNYYKTYNLY

-739 GTDENGNTY
+739 G
-748 TSNNYLKLSDCYIK
+748 NNEDGSKAYSCNDYLKLSDCYIK

-767 ITVSLFNNACRGT
+767 ITVSLSFNKAYRGT

-786 SDGKIAETPKLI
+786 SDGKIADTPKLI
-798 DENVYSSN
+798 DENVYSSD
-806 SYTHDEGKFYGP
+806 SYNHDEGNFYGP

-835 YIKDDSN
+835 CIKNGSD
-842 QPEKNSLIKLNLN
+842 ETKKNSLIKLNLN

-860 SRIKDIDGFYFSETS
+860 SRIKDIDGFDFSEIN
-875 YSFY
+875 YSL

>member
-41 SQPAARFTSSDT
+41 SQPAARFTSSYT
-53 YTLSYYTWKLIIY
+53 CTLSDYTWKLIIY

-71 IRKQEDFNGE
+71 IRKQEDFNGG

-142 SGDGKLGIYITFNLQ
+142 SGEGKLGILITFNLQ
-157 DTPSDDPITVDA
+157 DTPSDDPINVAA

-182 KVEDFSITTTNN
+182 KDLSITNN
-194 QETDAQAYQLETKS
+194 QETNAQAYLLEIP
-208 TTDSSSDTRYISVP
+208 TTDSSSNTGYISVP

-236 NDLDKTITL
+236 NDMDKTITL

-263 KITSYILDLCSS
+263 KITSYELNLCSS
-275 ARLKYFTYHDSPSS
+275 TKLKYFTYHGSPAS
-289 EKKGNGSSADAPAY
+289 ENKGNGSSADAPAY

-326 STLSTSEETEVPPV
+326 STLSTSEGTEVPPV
-340 PNVDVNFLQE
+340 PNVDVGLLQE

-359 QTDNGYT
+359 KIDEVYT

-377 EITLTTTC
+377 EIELTASC
-385 NSNLPLK
+385 NSDLPLR

-403 TFTPDTSTDIPS
+403 TFTPDTDTDIPS
-415 ITPSLGKGV
+415 ITPSLGEGV

-433 GTATSILIPS
+433 GPTTSILIPS

-456 LIIKNPITES
+456 LIIKNPITGS
-466 SDIQPQLTTS
+466 SDIPSQLTTS

-481 LDFSFATETTSDG
+481 LDFSFATETI
-494 STSDDSTS
+494 SDDSTS

-518 YTINSNK
+518 YTINNNE
-525 IAYASLSDPGS
+525 IAYASLSNPDS
-536 FKYIEDADITDLID
+536 FKYIEDADIANLID

-565 TPESNTSPNNAYYK
+565 TPISADYPYK

-594 IDNIDTD
+594 INTDDVD

-613 EIYLILESSFNHY
+613 EIYLILESSSNHS

-645 EDSSSNQENI
+645 EDSSSNLENI
-655 ITSTITADSSG
+655 KTSTITADSSG
-666 NIFIAKCTTTIT
+666 NIYIAKGTTTTT
-678 DDKKELR
+678 DDQKKLL
-685 TYTLTKYTVNGD
+685 TYTLTKYKVNGD
-697 NVYTR
+697 NYDLVNDYGSS
-702 DDNYEPFLQ
+702 FLQ
-711 LLCSVI
+711 LSI
-717 SDYPYITYNLE
+717 DNTYNLY

-739 GTDENGNTY
+739 GNTGDTKNY
-748 TSNNYLKLSDCYIK
+748 SYNDYLKLSDCYIK

-767 ITVSLFNNACRGT
+767 ITVSLSFNKACRGT

-786 SDGKIAETPKLI
+786 SDGKIAETSKLI
-798 DENVYSSN
+798 DKNVYEDSLD
-806 SYTHDEGKFYGP
+806 SYTHDERNFYGP

-835 YIKDDSN
+835 CIKVDSG
-842 QPEKNSLIKLNLN
+842 QKEKNSLIKLNLN

>member
-41 SQPAARFTSSDT
+41 SQPAARFTSSYT
-53 YTLSYYTWKLIIY
+53 YTLSDYTWKLIIY

-71 IRKQEDFNGE
+71 IRKQEDFNGG

-103 GDSSSSNSAIPDTLQ
+103 GDSSSSNPAIPDTLQ

-142 SGDGKLGIYITFNLQ
+142 SGEGKLGIYITFNLQ
-157 DTPSDDPITVDA
+157 DTPSKDSINVDA
-169 KLVNYYSKEEIPL
+169 KLVNYYSKEEKPL
-182 KVEDFSITTTNN
+182 KDLSITKNQGTN
-194 QETDAQAYQLETKS
+194 AQAYQLKSIS
-208 TTDSSSDTRYISVP
+208 TTDSSSNTGYISVP

-263 KITSYILDLCSS
+263 KTTSYELNLCSS
-275 ARLKYFTYHDSPSS
+275 TKLNYFTYHGSPSS
-289 EKKGNGSSADAPAY
+289 ENKGNGSSADAPAY

-326 STLSTSEETEVPPV
+326 STLSTSEGTETVPPV
-340 PNVDVNFLQE
+340 PNVDVDLLQE
-350 GITYNLNFS
+350 GITYTLNFS
-359 QTDNGYT
+359 KTGETYT
-366 YSYCLKKTSPG
+366 YSLKKTSPE

-385 NSNLPLK
+385 NSDLPLR

-403 TFTPDTSTDIPS
+403 TFTPDTNTDISS
-415 ITPSLGKGV
+415 ITPSLGEGV
-424 SLTYDNSTS
+424 SLIYNNTS
-433 GTATSILIPS
+433 ETGPSILIPS

-456 LIIKNPITES
+456 LIIKGF
-466 SDIQPQLTTS
+466 DIQPQLTTS
-476 NQDQE
+476 NQE

-494 STSDDSTS
+494 STS

-513 AKVPL
+513 TKVPL
-518 YTINSNK
+518 YTINDK
-525 IAYASLSDPGS
+525 IAYASLSNPDS
-536 FKYIEDADITDLID
+536 FKYIEDADIANLID

-565 TPESNTSPNNAYYK
+565 TPSADYPYK

-594 IDNIDTD
+594 INTDDVD

-613 EIYLILESSFNHY
+613 EIYLILESSSNHY

-631 KNDTYDYYDVVSLS
+631 KKDTADNYDVVSLS
-645 EDSSSNQENI
+645 EDSSSNLENI

-666 NIFIAKCTTTIT
+666 NIYIAKGTTTT
-678 DDKKELR
+678 DDQKKLL

-697 NVYTR
+697 NYDLVNDYVSS
-702 DDNYEPFLQ
+702 FLQ
-711 LLCSVI
+711 LSI
-717 SDYPYITYNLE
+717 DNTYNLY

-739 GTDENGNTY
+739 GNTGDTKNY
-748 TSNNYLKLSDCYIK
+748 SYNDYLKLSDCYIK

-767 ITVSLFNNACRGT
+767 ITVSLSFNKACRGT

-786 SDGKIAETPKLI
+786 SDGKIAETSKLI
-798 DENVYSSN
+798 DKKVYEDSSD
-806 SYTHDEGKFYGP
+806 SYTHDERNFYGP

-835 YIKDDSN
+835 CIKVDSG
-842 QPEKNSLIKLNLN
+842 QKEKNSLIKLNLN

>member
-53 YTLSYYTWKLIIY
+53 YTLSDYTWKLIIY
-66 EQNGT
+66 EQNRT
-71 IRKQEDFNGE
+71 IREQKDFNGG

-103 GDSSSSNSAIPDTLQ
+103 GDSPSSNSAIPDTLQ

-142 SGDGKLGIYITFNLQ
+142 SGEGKLGIYITFNLQ
-157 DTPSDDPITVDA
+157 DTPSDGSITVDA

-182 KVEDFSITTTNN
+182 KDLSITNN
-194 QETDAQAYQLETKS
+194 QETNAQAYLLEIS
-208 TTDSSSDTRYISVP
+208 PTDSSSNTGYISVP

-236 NDLDKTITL
+236 NDMDKTITL

-255 VVPDSDET
+255 VVSDKT
-263 KITSYILDLCSS
+263 TSYLLDLCSS
-275 ARLKYFTYHDSPSS
+275 TKLKYFTYHGSPSS

-326 STLSTSEETEVPPV
+326 STLSTSEGTEVPPV
-340 PNVDVNFLQE
+340 PNVDVDLLQE
-350 GITYNLNFS
+350 GITYTLNFS
-359 QTDNGYT
+359 KTENDYT
-366 YSYCLKKTSPG
+366 YSLKKTSPG
-377 EITLTTTC
+377 EIELTASC
-385 NSNLPLK
+385 NSDLPLR

-403 TFTPDTSTDIPS
+403 TFTLDTNTDILS

-433 GTATSILIPS
+433 ETGPSILIPS
-443 DLQYNSYYENIPY
+443 DLQYNPYYENIPY
-456 LIIKNPITES
+456 LIIKNPITEG

-476 NQDQE
+476 NQE

-494 STSDDSTS
+494 SIS

-518 YTINSNK
+518 YTINDK
-525 IAYASLSDPGS
+525 IAYASLSNPDS

-555 DNNLYLLYEY
+555 DNNLYLLYKY
-565 TPESNTSPNNAYYK
+565 NQTDKPTNSSYK

-594 IDNIDTD
+594 INTDDVD

-613 EIYLILESSFNHY
+613 EIYLILESSSNHY

-631 KNDTYDYYDVVSLS
+631 KKDTADNYDVVSLS
-645 EDSSSNQENI
+645 EDSSSNLENI

-666 NIFIAKCTTTIT
+666 NIYIAKDTITTTT
-678 DDKKELR
+678 DQKELH

-711 LLCSVI
+711 LLCSDS
-717 SDYPYITYNLE
+717 SDYPYKTYNLE
-728 GDSELKELFYS
+728 GESKLKELFYS
-739 GTDENGNTY
+739 GTDENDNNTY
-748 TSNNYLKLSDCYIK
+748 ASNNYLKLSDCYIK

-798 DENVYSSN
+798 DENVYSSD

-835 YIKDDSN
+835 YIKDGSN
-842 QPEKNSLIKLNLN
+842 QPKKNSLIKLNLN

-860 SRIKDIDGFYFSETS
+860 SRIKDIDGFDFSET
-875 YSFY
+875 YSF

>member
-41 SQPAARFTSSDT
+41 SQPAARFTSSYP
-53 YTLSYYTWKLIIY
+53 YTLSDYTWKLIIY

-71 IRKQEDFNGE
+71 IRKQEDFNGG

-103 GDSSSSNSAIPDTLQ
+103 RDSPSSNSAIPDTLQ

-142 SGDGKLGIYITFNLQ
+142 SGEGELGILINFNLQ
-157 DTPSDDPITVDA
+157 DAPSVDLITVDA

-182 KVEDFSITTTNN
+182 KDLSITNN
-194 QETDAQAYQLETKS
+194 QETNAQAYQLKSKS
-208 TTDSSSDTRYISVP
+208 TTESSSNTGAISVP

-236 NDLDKTITL
+236 NDMDKTITL

-263 KITSYILDLCSS
+263 KTTSYELNLCSS
-275 ARLKYFTYHDSPSS
+275 TKLKYFTYHGSPSS
-289 EKKGNGSSADAPAY
+289 EKKGNGSSADSPAY

-326 STLSTSEETEVPPV
+326 STLSTSEGTEVPPV
-340 PNVDVNFLQE
+340 PNVDVDLLQE
-350 GITYNLNFS
+350 GITYTLNFS
-359 QTDNGYT
+359 KTENDYT
-366 YSYCLKKTSPG
+366 YSLKKTSPE
-377 EITLTTTC
+377 EIELTASC
-385 NSNLPLK
+385 NSNDLPLR

-403 TFTPDTSTDIPS
+403 TFTLDTNTDILS

-424 SLTYDNSTS
+424 SLIYNNNSTS
-433 GTATSILIPS
+433 ETGPSILIPS

-456 LIIKNPITES
+456 LIIKNSNIEG

-476 NQDQE
+476 NQE
-481 LDFSFATETTSDG
+481 LEDFSFATET
-494 STSDDSTS
+494 TSDDSTS

-536 FKYIEDADITDLID
+536 FKYIEDADIAKLID

-555 DNNLYLLYEY
+555 DNNLYLLYKY
-565 TPESNTSPNNAYYK
+565 NQTDKPTNSPYK

-594 IDNIDTD
+594 IDNIEAGKT
-601 KIPISV
+601 PISV

-613 EIYLILESSFNHY
+613 EIYLILESSSNHY

-631 KNDTYDYYDVVSLS
+631 KNDTTGNYDANSENNLS
-645 EDSSSNQENI
+645 KDKDSKQESI

-666 NIFIAKCTTTIT
+666 NIYIAKGTTTT
-678 DDKKELR
+678 TEQKELL

-697 NVYTR
+697 DYDPVKDYGSS
-702 DDNYEPFLQ
+702 FLQ
-711 LLCSVI
+711 LSI
-717 SDYPYITYNLE
+717 DNTYNLY

-739 GTDENGNTY
+739 G
-748 TSNNYLKLSDCYIK
+748 NNEDGSKAYSYNDCLKLSDCYIK

-767 ITVSLFNNACRGT
+767 ITVSLSFNKAFRGT
-780 ILKINL
+780 ILKIKL
-786 SDGKIAETPKLI
+786 SDGKIAETSKLI
-798 DENVYSSN
+798 DENVYSSI

-818 SKIIAIKEDDL
+818 SKIIAIKEEDL

-835 YIKDDSN
+835 CIKDGNGSN
-842 QPEKNSLIKLNLN
+842 QPKKNSLIKLNLN

-860 SRIKDIDGFYFSETS
+860 SRIKDIDRFDFSEIN
-875 YSFY
+875 YSL

>member
-41 SQPAARFTSSDT
+41 SQPAARFTSSYP
-53 YTLSYYTWKLIIY
+53 YTLSDYTWKLIIY
-66 EQNGT
+66 EQNRT
-71 IRKQEDFNGE
+71 IREQKDFNGG

-103 GDSSSSNSAIPDTLQ
+103 GDSSSLAIPDTLQ

-142 SGDGKLGIYITFNLQ
+142 SGEGKLEILITSNLQ
-157 DTPSDDPITVDA
+157 DTPSDGSITVDA
-169 KLVNYYSKEEIPL
+169 KLVNYYSKEELPL
-182 KVEDFSITTTNN
+182 KYLSITNNSEITNN
-194 QETDAQAYQLETKS
+194 QETSALAYQLKSIS
-208 TTDSSSDTRYISVP
+208 TTESSPNTGYISVP

-236 NDLDKTITL
+236 NDMDKTITL

-255 VVPDSDET
+255 VVPYSDET

-275 ARLKYFTYHDSPSS
+275 TKLKYFTYHGSPSS

-326 STLSTSEETEVPPV
+326 STLSTSEGTEVPPV
-340 PNVDVNFLQE
+340 PNVDVDLLQE
-350 GITYNLNFS
+350 GITYTLNFS
-359 QTDNGYT
+359 KTENDYT
-366 YSYCLKKTSPG
+366 YSLKKTSPE

-385 NSNLPLK
+385 NSDLPLR

-403 TFTPDTSTDIPS
+403 TFTPDTDTDIPS
-415 ITPSLGKGV
+415 ITPSLEKGV

-433 GTATSILIPS
+433 ETGPSILIPS
-443 DLQYNSYYENIPY
+443 DLQYNPYYENIPY
-456 LIIKNPITES
+456 LIIKNSNIEG

-476 NQDQE
+476 NQE
-481 LDFSFATETTSDG
+481 LNFSFATETP
-494 STSDDSTS
+494 SDDSTS

-518 YTINSNK
+518 YTINDK
-525 IAYASLSDPGS
+525 IAYASLSNPDS

-555 DNNLYLLYEY
+555 DNNLYLLYKY
-565 TPESNTSPNNAYYK
+565 NQTDKPTNSSYK
-579 VKKMPRDGNPSKTYI
+579 VKKMPRDGSPSKTYI
-594 IDNIDTD
+594 IDNIDDVGKT
-601 KIPISV
+601 PISV

-613 EIYLILESSFNHY
+613 EIYLILKTSSNHY

-631 KNDTYDYYDVVSLS
+631 KNDTTGNYNVASLS
-645 EDSSSNQENI
+645 EDSSSNLENI

-666 NIFIAKCTTTIT
+666 NIYIAKGTTTTT
-678 DDKKELR
+678 DDQELL

-702 DDNYEPFLQ
+702 DDNYQPFLQ
-711 LLCSVI
+711 LSSVG
-717 SDYPYITYNLE
+717 SDNNYKTYNLY

-739 GTDENGNTY
+739 GNTGDTKNY
-748 TSNNYLKLSDCYIK
+748 SYNDYLKLSDCYIK

-767 ITVSLFNNACRGT
+767 ITVSLSFNKACRGT

-786 SDGKIAETPKLI
+786 SDGKIAETSKLI
-798 DENVYSSN
+798 DKNVYEDSSD
-806 SYTHDEGKFYGP
+806 SYTHDERNFYGP

-835 YIKDDSN
+835 CIKVDSG
-842 QPEKNSLIKLNLN
+842 QKEKNSLIKLNLN

>member
-41 SQPAARFTSSDT
+41 SQPAARFTSSYT
-53 YTLSYYTWKLIIY
+53 YTLSDYTWQLIIY
-66 EQNGT
+66 EQNRT
-71 IRKQEDFNGE
+71 IREQKDFNGG

-103 GDSSSSNSAIPDTLQ
+103 GDSPSSNSAIPDTLQ

-142 SGDGKLGIYITFNLQ
+142 SGEGELGILITFNLQ
-157 DTPSDDPITVDA
+157 DTLSDDPIIDA

-182 KVEDFSITTTNN
+182 KDFSITITNN
-194 QETDAQAYQLETKS
+194 QETNAQAYQLES
-208 TTDSSSDTRYISVP
+208 TSSNTESISVP

-236 NDLDKTITL
+236 NGLDKTITL

-263 KITSYILDLCSS
+263 KTTSYELNLCSS
-275 ARLKYFTYHDSPSS
+275 TKLKYFTYHGSPSS
-289 EKKGNGSSADAPAY
+289 ENKGNGSSADAPAY

-326 STLSTSEETEVPPV
+326 STLSTSEGTEVPPV
-340 PNVDVNFLQE
+340 PNVDVGLLQE

-359 QTDNGYT
+359 KIDEVYT

-377 EITLTTTC
+377 EIELTASC
-385 NSNLPLK
+385 NSNDLPLR

-403 TFTPDTSTDIPS
+403 TFEPTYLYP
-415 ITPSLGKGV
+415 ITPSLGEGV
-424 SLTYDNSTS
+424 SLIYNNTS
-433 GTATSILIPS
+433 ETGPSILIPS

-456 LIIKNPITES
+456 LIIKGF
-466 SDIQPQLTTS
+466 DIQPQLTTS
-476 NQDQE
+476 NQE

-494 STSDDSTS
+494 SIS

-513 AKVPL
+513 TKVPL
-518 YTINSNK
+518 YTIKDK
-525 IAYASLSDPGS
+525 IAYASLSNPDS
-536 FKYIEDADITDLID
+536 FKYIEDADIANLID

-555 DNNLYLLYEY
+555 DNNLYLLYKY
-565 TPESNTSPNNAYYK
+565 TPEASTSPNNAYYK

-594 IDNIDTD
+594 INNTD
-601 KIPISV
+601 DVDKTPISV

-613 EIYLILESSFNHY
+613 EIYLILESSSNHY

-631 KNDTYDYYDVVSLS
+631 KNDTTGNYDVAPENYLS
-645 EDSSSNQENI
+645 KDKDGNQEDI

-666 NIFIAKCTTTIT
+666 NIYIAKGTTTT
-678 DDKKELR
+678 TEQKELLL

-697 NVYTR
+697 DYDPVKDYGSS
-702 DDNYEPFLQ
+702 FLQ
-711 LLCSVI
+711 LSI
-717 SDYPYITYNLE
+717 DNTYYTYTLYGE
-728 GDSELKELFYS
+728 SELKELFYS
-739 GTDENGNTY
+739 GNSEDGIKVY
-748 TSNNYLKLSDCYIK
+748 SSNNYLKLSDCYIK

-786 SDGKIAETPKLI
+786 SDGKIAEPPKLI
-798 DENVYSSN
+798 DKKVYSSG
-806 SYTHDEGKFYGP
+806 SYTHDEGNFYGP

-835 YIKDDSN
+835 CIKNGSD
-842 QPEKNSLIKLNLN
+842 ETKKNSLIKLNLN

-860 SRIKDIDGFYFSETS
+860 SRIKDINEFDFDFSETS

>member
-41 SQPAARFTSSDT
+41 SQPAARFTSSYP
-53 YTLSYYTWKLIIY
+53 YTLSDYTWKLIIY
-66 EQNGT
+66 EQNRT
-71 IRKQEDFNGE
+71 IREQKDFNGG

-103 GDSSSSNSAIPDTLQ
+103 GDSSSLAIPDTLQ

-142 SGDGKLGIYITFNLQ
+142 SGEGKLEILITSNLQ
-157 DTPSDDPITVDA
+157 DTPSDDSINVDA
-169 KLVNYYSKEEIPL
+169 KLVNYYSREEIPL
-182 KVEDFSITTTNN
+182 KVEDFSITITNN
-194 QETDAQAYQLETKS
+194 QETNAQAYQLESKS
-208 TTDSSSDTRYISVP
+208 TTESSSNTWYISVP

-255 VVPDSDET
+255 VVPDSGET
-263 KITSYILDLCSS
+263 KTTSYLLDLCSS
-275 ARLKYFTYHDSPSS
+275 TKLKYFTYHGSPSS
-289 EKKGNGSSADAPAY
+289 ENKGNGSSADAPAY

-309 KRYSNPN
+309 KKYSNPN

-326 STLSTSEETEVPPV
+326 STLSTSEGTEVPPV
-340 PNVDVNFLQE
+340 PNVDVDLLQE
-350 GITYNLNFS
+350 GITYTLIFS
-359 QTDNGYT
+359 KTENDYT
-366 YSYCLKKTSPG
+366 YSLKKTSPE

-385 NSNLPLK
+385 NSDLPLR

-403 TFTPDTSTDIPS
+403 TFTPDTDTDIPS
-415 ITPSLGKGV
+415 ITPSLGEGV
-424 SLTYDNSTS
+424 SLTYDNSTSS

-443 DLQYNSYYENIPY
+443 DLKYNPYYENIPY

-466 SDIQPQLTTS
+466 SDIPSQLTTS

-494 STSDDSTS
+494 STS

-513 AKVPL
+513 TKVPL
-518 YTINSNK
+518 YTINNNE

-536 FKYIEDADITDLID
+536 FKYIEDADIANLID

-565 TPESNTSPNNAYYK
+565 TPEAGTSPNKAYYK

-594 IDNIDTD
+594 INTDDVD

-613 EIYLILESSFNHY
+613 EIYLTLDSSSNHS

-631 KNDTYDYYDVVSLS
+631 KNVPYDYYDVVSLS
-645 EDSSSNQENI
+645 EDSSSNLENI

-666 NIFIAKCTTTIT
+666 NIYIAKGTTTTT
-678 DDKKELR
+678 DDKKELL

-702 DDNYEPFLQ
+702 DDNYQPFLK
-711 LLCSVI
+711 LSI
-717 SDYPYITYNLE
+717 DNTYNLY

-739 GTDENGNTY
+739 G
-748 TSNNYLKLSDCYIK
+748 NNEDGSKAYSYNDYLKLSDCYIK

-767 ITVSLFNNACRGT
+767 ITVSLSFNKACRGT

-835 YIKDDSN
+835 CTVDGGK
-842 QPEKNSLIKLNLN
+842 QPKKNSLIKLNLN

-860 SRIKDIDGFYFSETS
+860 SRIKDINEYEFDFSETS

>member
-13 LIALFISC
+13 FIALFISC

-53 YTLSYYTWKLIIY
+53 YTLSDYTWKLIIY
-66 EQNGT
+66 EQNRT
-71 IRKQEDFNGE
+71 IREQKDFNGG

-103 GDSSSSNSAIPDTLQ
+103 GDSPSSNSAIPDTLQ

-142 SGDGKLGIYITFNLQ
+142 SGEGKLGIYITFNLQ
-157 DTPSDDPITVDA
+157 DTPSDGSITVDA

-182 KVEDFSITTTNN
+182 KDLSITNN
-194 QETDAQAYQLETKS
+194 QETNAQAYLLEIS
-208 TTDSSSDTRYISVP
+208 PTDSSSNTGYISVP

-236 NDLDKTITL
+236 NDMDKTITL

-255 VVPDSDET
+255 VVSDKT
-263 KITSYILDLCSS
+263 TSYLLDLCSS
-275 ARLKYFTYHDSPSS
+275 TKLKYFTYHGSPSS

-326 STLSTSEETEVPPV
+326 STLSTSEGTEVPPV
-340 PNVDVNFLQE
+340 PNVDVDLLQE
-350 GITYNLNFS
+350 GITYTLNFS
-359 QTDNGYT
+359 KTENDYT
-366 YSYCLKKTSPG
+366 YSLKKTSPG
-377 EITLTTTC
+377 EIELTASC
-385 NSNLPLK
+385 NSDLPLR

-403 TFTPDTSTDIPS
+403 TFTPDTGSDILS

-433 GTATSILIPS
+433 ETGPSILIPS
-443 DLQYNSYYENIPY
+443 DLQYNPYYENIPY
-456 LIIKNPITES
+456 LIIKNPITEG

-476 NQDQE
+476 NQE

-494 STSDDSTS
+494 SIS

-518 YTINSNK
+518 YTINDK
-525 IAYASLSDPGS
+525 IAYASLSNPDS

-555 DNNLYLLYEY
+555 DNNLYLLYKY
-565 TPESNTSPNNAYYK
+565 NQTDKPTNSSYK

-594 IDNIDTD
+594 INTDDVD

-613 EIYLILESSFNHY
+613 EIYLILESSSNHY

-631 KNDTYDYYDVVSLS
+631 KKDTADNYDVVSLS
-645 EDSSSNQENI
+645 EDSSSNLENI

-666 NIFIAKCTTTIT
+666 NIYIAKDTITTTT
-678 DDKKELR
+678 DQKELH

-711 LLCSVI
+711 LLCSDS
-717 SDYPYITYNLE
+717 SDYPYKTYNLE
-728 GDSELKELFYS
+728 GESKLKELFYS
-739 GTDENGNTY
+739 GTDENDNNTY
-748 TSNNYLKLSDCYIK
+748 ASNNYLKLSDCYIK

-798 DENVYSSN
+798 DENVYSSI

-835 YIKDDSN
+835 YIKDGSN
-842 QPEKNSLIKLNLN
+842 QPKKNSLIKLNLN

-860 SRIKDIDGFYFSETS
+860 SRIKDFNEYEFDFSETS
-875 YSFY
+875 YSF

>member
-41 SQPAARFTSSDT
+41 SQPAARFTSSYT
-53 YTLSYYTWKLIIY
+53 YTLSDYTWKLIIY
-66 EQNGT
+66 EQNRT
-71 IRKQEDFNGE
+71 IREQKDFNGG

-103 GDSSSSNSAIPDTLQ
+103 GDSSSLAIPDTLQ
-118 AEQTISVTEGE
+118 AEQTISVKEGE

-142 SGDGKLGIYITFNLQ
+142 SGEGKLGIYITFNLQ
-157 DTPSDDPITVDA
+157 DTPPNGSITVAA

-182 KVEDFSITTTNN
+182 KDLSITNN
-194 QETDAQAYQLETKS
+194 QETSARAYQLES
-208 TTDSSSDTRYISVP
+208 TSSNTESISVP

-236 NDLDKTITL
+236 NDMDKTITL

-255 VVPDSDET
+255 VVPAKT
-263 KITSYILDLCSS
+263 TSYELNLCSS
-275 ARLKYFTYHDSPSS
+275 TKLKYFTYHGSLSS
-289 EKKGNGSSADAPAY
+289 ENKGNGSSADAPAY

-326 STLSTSEETEVPPV
+326 STLSTSEGTEVPPV
-340 PNVDVNFLQE
+340 PNVDVGLLQE
-350 GITYNLNFS
+350 GITYTLNFS
-359 QTDNGYT
+359 KTENDYT
-366 YSYCLKKTSPG
+366 YCLKKTSPG
-377 EITLTTTC
+377 EITLTTSCT
-385 NSNLPLK
+385 SSDLPLR

-403 TFTPDTSTDIPS
+403 TFTPDTNTDIPS

-433 GTATSILIPS
+433 EPTTSILIPS
-443 DLQYNSYYENIPY
+443 DLRYNPYYENIPY
-456 LIIKNPITES
+456 LIIKG

-476 NQDQE
+476 NQE

-494 STSDDSTS
+494 S
-502 IKKYYLTTYSS
+502 IKYYLTTFSS

-518 YTINSNK
+518 YTIDYNEIDYNK
-525 IAYASLSDPGS
+525 IAYASLSDPDS
-536 FKYIEDADITDLID
+536 FKYIEDADIANLID

-555 DNNLYLLYEY
+555 DNNLYLLYKYKQTVEP
-565 TPESNTSPNNAYYK
+565 TNSPYK

-594 IDNIDTD
+594 IDNIEAGKT
-601 KIPISV
+601 PISV

-613 EIYLILESSFNHY
+613 EIYLILESSSNHY

-631 KNDTYDYYDVVSLS
+631 KNDTCDYYDVVSLS
-645 EDSSSNQENI
+645 EDSSSNQEDI
-655 ITSTITADSSG
+655 KTSTITADSSG
-666 NIFIAKCTTTIT
+666 NIYIAKGTTTT
-678 DDKKELR
+678 TEQKELLL

-702 DDNYEPFLQ
+702 DDNYQPFLQ
-711 LLCSVI
+711 LSI
-717 SDYPYITYNLE
+717 DNTYYTYTLYGE
-728 GDSELKELFYS
+728 SELKELFYS
-739 GTDENGNTY
+739 GTDENDNNTY

-767 ITVSLFNNACRGT
+767 ITVSLSFNKACRGT
-780 ILKINL
+780 ILKIKL

-798 DENVYSSN
+798 DENVYSSD
-806 SYTHDEGKFYGP
+806 SYNHDEGNFYGP

-835 YIKDDSN
+835 CTVENYNDKTI
-842 QPEKNSLIKLNLN
+842 KNSLIKLNLN

>member
-30 CQNDANVIISL
+30 CQNDTNVIISL
-41 SQPAARFTSSDT
+41 SQPVARFTSSNT
-53 YTLSYYTWKLIIY
+53 YTLSDYTWKLIIY
-66 EQNGT
+66 EQNRT
-71 IRKQEDFNGE
+71 IREQKDFNGG

-103 GDSSSSNSAIPDTLQ
+103 GDSPSSIPDTLQ

-142 SGDGKLGIYITFNLQ
+142 SGEGKLGIYITFNLQ
-157 DTPSDDPITVDA
+157 DTPSDGSITVDA

-182 KVEDFSITTTNN
+182 KDFSITITDN
-194 QETDAQAYQLETKS
+194 QETNAQAYQLESKS
-208 TTDSSSDTRYISVP
+208 TTDSSSNTGSISVP

-236 NDLDKTITL
+236 NDMDKTITL

-275 ARLKYFTYHDSPSS
+275 AKLKYFTYHGSPSS
-289 EKKGNGSSADAPAY
+289 ENKGNGSSADAPAY

-326 STLSTSEETEVPPV
+326 STLSTSEGTEVPPV
-340 PNVDVNFLQE
+340 PNVDVGLLQE
-350 GITYNLNFS
+350 GITYTLNFS
-359 QTDNGYT
+359 KTENDYT
-366 YSYCLKKTSPG
+366 YCLKKTSPG
-377 EITLTTTC
+377 EIELTASC
-385 NSNLPLK
+385 YSNDLPLR

-403 TFTPDTSTDIPS
+403 TFTPTYLYP
-415 ITPSLGKGV
+415 ITPSLGEGV
-424 SLTYDNSTS
+424 SLIYNNNSTS
-433 GTATSILIPS
+433 ETGPSILIPS
-443 DLQYNSYYENIPY
+443 DLKYNPYYENIPY
-456 LIIKNPITES
+456 LIIKNPITGS
-466 SDIQPQLTTS
+466 SDIPSQLATS

-494 STSDDSTS
+494 STS

-513 AKVPL
+513 TKVPL
-518 YTINSNK
+518 YTINDK
-525 IAYASLSDPGS
+525 IAYASLSNPGS
-536 FKYIEDADITDLID
+536 FKYIEDADIANLID

-555 DNNLYLLYEY
+555 DNNLYLLYKY
-565 TPESNTSPNNAYYK
+565 TPEAGTSPNNAYYK

-594 IDNIDTD
+594 INTDDVD

-613 EIYLILESSFNHY
+613 EIYLILESSSNHS

-631 KNDTYDYYDVVSLS
+631 KNDTCDYYDVVSLS
-645 EDSSSNQENI
+645 EDSSSNQEDI
-655 ITSTITADSSG
+655 KTSTITADSSG
-666 NIFIAKCTTTIT
+666 NIYIAKGTTTT
-678 DDKKELR
+678 TEQKELLL

-702 DDNYEPFLQ
+702 DDNYQPFLQ
-711 LLCSVI
+711 LSI
-717 SDYPYITYNLE
+717 DNTYYTYTLYGE
-728 GDSELKELFYS
+728 SELKELFYS
-739 GTDENGNTY
+739 GTDENDNNTY

-767 ITVSLFNNACRGT
+767 ITVSLSFNKACRGT
-780 ILKINL
+780 ILKIKL

-798 DENVYSSN
+798 DENVYSSD
-806 SYTHDEGKFYGP
+806 SYNHDEGNFYGP

-835 YIKDDSN
+835 CIKADSG
-842 QPEKNSLIKLNLN
+842 QKEKNSLIKLNLN

-860 SRIKDIDGFYFSETS
+860 FRIKDINEFDFSET
-875 YSFY
+875 YSF

>member
-41 SQPAARFTSSDT
+41 SQPVARFTSSDT
-53 YTLSYYTWKLIIY
+53 YTLSDYTWKLIIY

-71 IRKQEDFNGE
+71 IREQKGFNGG

-103 GDSSSSNSAIPDTLQ
+103 GDSPSSNSAIPDTLQ

-142 SGDGKLGIYITFNLQ
+142 SGEGKLGIYITFNLQ
-157 DTPSDDPITVDA
+157 DTPPDGSITVAA

-182 KVEDFSITTTNN
+182 KDLSITNNSKITNN
-194 QETDAQAYQLETKS
+194 QETNAQAYLLEIS
-208 TTDSSSDTRYISVP
+208 PTDSSSNTGYISVP

-236 NDLDKTITL
+236 NGLDKTITL
-245 VDDRVDNLLE
+245 VDNRVDNLLE

-263 KITSYILDLCSS
+263 KITSYLLDLCSS
-275 ARLKYFTYHDSPSS
+275 TKLKYFTYHGSPSS

-326 STLSTSEETEVPPV
+326 STLSTSEGTEVPPV
-340 PNVDVNFLQE
+340 PNVDVGLLQE
-350 GITYNLNFS
+350 GITYTLNFS
-359 QTDNGYT
+359 KPENDYT

-377 EITLTTTC
+377 EIELTASC
-385 NSNLPLK
+385 NSNDLPLR

-403 TFTPDTSTDIPS
+403 TFEPTYLYP

-424 SLTYDNSTS
+424 SLIYNNSTS
-433 GTATSILIPS
+433 GPTTSILIPS

-476 NQDQE
+476 NQE
-481 LDFSFATETTSDG
+481 LDFSFATETI
-494 STSDDSTS
+494 SDDSTS

-518 YTINSNK
+518 YTINNNK

-555 DNNLYLLYEY
+555 DNNLYLLYKY
-565 TPESNTSPNNAYYK
+565 NQTDKPTNSPYK
-579 VKKMPRDGNPSKTYI
+579 VKKMPRDGSPSKTYI
-594 IDNIDTD
+594 IDNIDDVGKT
-601 KIPISV
+601 PISV

-613 EIYLILESSFNHY
+613 EIYLILKTSSSSSPNHY

-645 EDSSSNQENI
+645 EDSSSNLEDI
-655 ITSTITADSSG
+655 KTSTITADSSG
-666 NIFIAKCTTTIT
+666 NIYIAKGTTTTT
-678 DDKKELR
+678 DDQELL

-702 DDNYEPFLQ
+702 DDNYQPFLQ
-711 LLCSVI
+711 LSI
-717 SDYPYITYNLE
+717 DNTYNLY

-739 GTDENGNTY
+739 G
-748 TSNNYLKLSDCYIK
+748 NNKDGSKAYSYNDYLKLSDCYIK

-798 DENVYSSN
+798 DKNVYSSG
-806 SYTHDEGKFYGP
+806 SYTHDEGNFYGP

-835 YIKDDSN
+835 CTVDDGK
-842 QPEKNSLIKLNLN
+842 QPKKNSLIKLNLN

-860 SRIKDIDGFYFSETS
+860 SRIKDINEYEFDFSETS
-875 YSFY
+875 YSF